1 MASVWDNL
9 EEVQPTNDIWADVE
23 EVKTQ
28 PTKQPVQ
35 QKPIAQPKQQEIIEQ
50 PTPMLTGGIE
60 QKVIQNWDSKGRV
73 YYTDEQGNR
82 IKSNVPLSRKIGN
95 KIKATATNIGDWLTT
110 DVGENAK
117 QRRKAVAMGVI
128 TLADLA
134 LNQGRGLLSHVVGG
148 GLGSGLYSLVDQAI
162 EGKFNPK
169 QLAIDTGLGAGLG
182 AGGKLLIDK
191 AIQPIAKNIARRT
204 NIAKR
209 RATPIADK
217 VEPQSTLAVE
227 EVTEAIE
234 PRASQEVLE
243 QPIQQVDEVVESV
256 PQQTEQPKVNL
267 NTLKSNI
274 RANKFK
280 QGNLKDYMVVNK
292 GKKGYKST
300 IADPISYDIEKSQRE
315 FNNIITE
322 ISKNPEKL
330 NDSAYM
336 ADLENRVQQIVDKT
350 PYGNEAEVA
359 TPYWEKFWK
368 AVDDGYNYNEFK
380 LNRGKKAPQQL
391 DDVVPEQ
398 VTSDFNNTETD
409 FIEQAKKQILEN
421 NLPSYDDAYIYS
433 DNGHGYLRNQ
443 IESMRDVN
451 DKYTK
456 LLKNLEEQKNSYL
469 KKAKSEKRIKEINDA
484 YNQRVKEA
492 NDSFENSQQN
502 IIKNIDNYKKEIDVI
517 PEQVVEDTAKTK
529 ERGFVDTVR
538 QNYGDDVAKQITDK
552 EYDVYSHE
560 MQKAN
565 WENRT
570 PEQKIQALNEV
581 DNINPDVLYGK
592 AQALNQA
599 IQNGEPLNAAMLDG
613 IAKNLTKAG
622 QEIEAA
628 KHFIPT
634 SPEGIVLETIKQ
646 TRKNT
651 PKQVL
656 KLKDETSQIVD
667 EVNNVL
673 KPNSKTD
680 KSVDMSNE
688 EANAKFEVW
697 LNTQIEKV
705 KQKPVYGEK
714 LDMLKAMENYRVQ
727 KANRALKASE
737 KRMAREEFLNTD
749 YSNEEAEAR
758 FLHSLSKDKRPP
770 KAKPTRGTKEDLL
783 KGMERYRQKEI
794 KRLEREER
802 QAISKLKK
810 QELAKQKALEK
821 EELDAI
827 KALKREEE
835 KRLKAIEN
843 ILAKRVVKP
852 AERKSLATQ
861 LLALNDNNGL
871 TPENFTRLVDK
882 HYGIQTIDV
891 SDYAKIQEL
900 SERFINAKT
909 DRERDVANGLIKK
922 FIWNKQPKKWADKDR
937 TFRNMNMLLSLPSR
951 LLDVTSTTAFQG
963 INALDELVAKGIDK
977 VMGTGL
983 RGKMSTPAEW
993 WKSVA
998 RGAKEGAE
1006 DVNLGIN
1013 TARSGEVDRYELGF
1027 HPQFENVPILG
1038 GAEKALNATIRI
1050 PDRMF
1055 YEARFD
1061 SALKDLM
1068 STGKF
1073 TAEEAEEIAKNEA
1086 LQAVFQGQGLLSKS
1100 SKFVR
1105 DLLNGRIDNKPMFDN
1120 ETVQNIA
1127 DNIQLGNRIAPF
1139 VQTPANLIAEG
1150 LERSPLGLVKG
1161 GFEMATAKTPQQ
1173 LRQAQQTLAKGITG
1187 TTGATLGGGYLL
1199 NQVPN
1204 TIGGFTNEDLYGD
1217 DVTGLPP
1224 QSIVIGD
1231 KAVSLASMPFLTI
1244 PAGFGKALL
1253 EPNKTMPERLLN
1265 ATTYT
1270 GNILSDLPMLKGLGD
1285 LYKGGVDIAKVGAD
1299 YALGR
1304 TDLAEVG
1311 QTVGRVAGQQ
1321 GANILSQYIPFSG
1334 TLGTIRNAADPY
1346 NREMMTYN
1354 ENPLLGTAEYIGNR
1368 LQNRIPF
1375 ASSLLPMKYNVL
1387 GEPSMRTNIENP
1399 IARTLEATISPIR
1412 IRNYTERPAEM
1423 EEMQRIQDY
1432 AMENDIT
1439 GKTTL
1444 KFAKPKRY
1452 IGRGKD
1458 KTRLTNEQYSELTR
1472 LYNGKVYDELQ
1483 FLMNTPE
1490 YQSADEETQIK
1501 WVREVMKEKKQE
1513 AEQEI
1518 SDIIK

>member
-1 MASVWDNL
+1 MNEFGFVTDNEIKDNFGFVADDEEVSTQPVEEASSPLLLTGEAKKFEFHPVDFTKSLGKGFIHGVSSIGTGLGKRIANPIRRKLGKEELTDNEIENIYGKFLGL
-9 EEVQPTNDIWADVE
+9 EEDGGAY
-23 EVKTQ
+23 KTG
-28 PTKQPVQ
+28 KVVGE
-35 QKPIAQPKQQEIIEQ
+35 IAPYFLLPEAKVAQLG
-50 PTPMLTGGIE
+50 TVGNAALTGA
-60 QKVIQNWDSKGRV
+60 
-73 YYTDEQGNR
+73 YQG
-82 IKSNVPLSRKIGN
+82 
-95 KIKATATNIGDWLTT
+95 A
-110 DVGENAK
+110 
-117 QRRKAVAMGVI
+117 
-128 TLADLA
+128 
-134 LNQGRGLLSHVVGG
+134 
-148 GLGSGLYSLVDQAI
+148 LGSGLSSVAEKGFDAKENLKDIAI
-162 EGKFNPK
+162 GTAVGGALGGIAGKV
-169 QLAIDTGLGAGLG
+169 GS
-182 AGGKLLIDK
+182 KLER
-191 AIQPIAKNIARRT
+191 IQRAKD
-204 NIAKR
+204 IAKR
-209 RATPIADK
+209 RQTPVIDRMTEEQLDRYTEK
-217 VEPQSTLAVE
+217 LWGNTPKEVVEQPIQQIDDVIE
-227 EVTEAIE
+227 ETV
-234 PRASQEVLE
+234 
-243 QPIQQVDEVVESV
+243 PIQQVDEVVESV
-256 PQQTEQPKVNL
+256 PQQTEQPKINL

-274 RANKFK
+274 RANKFE

-300 IADPISYDIEKSQRE
+300 IADPISYDIENSQRD
-315 FNNIITE
+315 FNKIITE
-322 ISKNPEKL
+322 ISKNPEKVE
-330 NDSAYM
+330 DISYVE
-336 ADLENRVQQIVDKT
+336 DLENRVKEILNRT
-350 PYGNEAEVA
+350 PYSEEAEVA
-359 TPYWEKFWK
+359 TPYWEKLYQ
-368 AVDDGYNYNEFK
+368 AVNDAYDYNEFK
-380 LNRGKKAPQQL
+380 LNRGKKPQQL
-391 DDVVPEQ
+391 DE
-398 VTSDFNNTETD
+398 
-409 FIEQAKKQILEN
+409 
-421 NLPSYDDAYIYS
+421 
-433 DNGHGYLRNQ
+433 
-443 IESMRDVN
+443 
-451 DKYTK
+451 
-456 LLKNLEEQKNSYL
+456 
-469 KKAKSEKRIKEINDA
+469 
-484 YNQRVKEA
+484 
-492 NDSFENSQQN
+492 
-502 IIKNIDNYKKEIDVI
+502 VI

-529 ERGFVDTVR
+529 ERGFVDTIR
-538 QNYGDDVAKQITDK
+538 QNYGDDVAKQIGDK

-565 WENRT
+565 WESRT
-570 PEQKIQALNEV
+570 PEQKLQALNEV

-599 IQNGEPLNAAMLDG
+599 IQNGEPLNIAMLDG

-634 SPEGIVLETIKQ
+634 SPAGIVLETIKQ

-667 EVNNVL
+667 EVA
-673 KPNSKTD
+673 KT
-680 KSVDMSNE
+680 
-688 EANAKFEVW
+688 
-697 LNTQIEKV
+697 LP
-705 KQKPVYGEK
+705 KQKT
-714 LDMLKAMENYRVQ
+714 
-727 KANRALKASE
+727 
-737 KRMAREEFLNTD
+737 RE
-749 YSNEEAEAR
+749 
-758 FLHSLSKDKRPP
+758 
-770 KAKPTRGTKEDLL
+770 
-783 KGMERYRQKEI
+783 Q
-794 KRLEREER
+794 
-802 QAISKLKK
+802 Q
-810 QELAKQKALEK
+810 
-821 EELDAI
+821 
-827 KALKREEE
+827 
-835 KRLKAIEN
+835 LKAIER
-843 ILAKRVVKP
+843 ILSKRTAKPR
-852 AERKSLATQ
+852 EQKSLATQ

-871 TPENFTRLVDK
+871 TPENFARLVEK

-951 LLDVTSTTAFQG
+951 LLDVTSTAAFQG

-977 VMGTGL
+977 TMGTGL

-1073 TAEEAEEIAKNEA
+1073 TAEEAEEIARNEA
-1086 LQAVFQGQGLLSKS
+1086 LQAVFQGEGLLSKS

-1150 LERSPLGLVKG
+1150 LERSPLGLAKG

-1231 KAVSLASMPFLTI
+1231 KAVSLASIPFLTI
-1244 PAGFGKALL
+1244 PAGLGKALL
-1253 EPNKTMPERLLN
+1253 EPDKTIPERLLN

-1285 LYKGGVDIAKVGAD
+1285 LYKGSADIAKVGAD
-1299 YALGR
+1299 YALGN

-1311 QTVGRVAGQQ
+1311 QSVGRVAGQQ
-1321 GANILSQYIPFSG
+1321 GANILSQYIPLSG

-1387 GEPSMRTNIENP
+1387 GEPSMRNNIENP
-1399 IARTLEATISPIR
+1399 IARTLEATISPVR

-1432 AMENDIT
+1432 AMENNIQ

-1472 LYNGKVYDELQ
+1472 LYNSKVYDELQ

-1490 YQSADEETQIK
+1490 YQSADEETKIE

>member
-28 PTKQPVQ
+28 SIKQPVQ
-35 QKPIAQPKQQEIIEQ
+35 QTRTYPNQPVKDMTEEEFKRNVDKLYDIPQVDMPQRGVLVNSDGVIQ
-50 PTPMLTGGIE
+50 GGVE
-60 QKVIQNWDSKGRV
+60 QKVIPNWDKKGRI

-95 KIKATATNIGDWLTT
+95 QLRATGYNIKDWLTT
-110 DVGENAK
+110 DVGEKAK
-117 QRRKAVAMGVI
+117 ERRKAVAMLVSAPLGI
-128 TLADLA
+128 
-134 LNQGRGLLSHVVGG
+134 GRGITGMALSG
-148 GLGSGLYSLVDQAI
+148 GLGSGVYSGSEQAI
-162 EGKFNPK
+162 EGEFKPK
-169 QLAIDTGLGAGLG
+169 QLLADIGIGAGLG
-182 AGGKLLIDK
+182 GALGLGGKYIAKPIIDK
-191 AIQPIAKNIARRT
+191 IAKGKVTKAKPQVNQEVIEQPIQQIDDV
-204 NIAKR
+204 I
-209 RATPIADK
+209 
-217 VEPQSTLAVE
+217 E
-227 EVTEAIE
+227 ETV
-234 PRASQEVLE
+234 
-243 QPIQQVDEVVESV
+243 PIQQVDEVVESV
-256 PQQTEQPKVNL
+256 PQQ
-267 NTLKSNI
+267 
-274 RANKFK
+274 
-280 QGNLKDYMVVNK
+280 
-292 GKKGYKST
+292 
-300 IADPISYDIEKSQRE
+300 
-315 FNNIITE
+315 
-322 ISKNPEKL
+322 
-330 NDSAYM
+330 
-336 ADLENRVQQIVDKT
+336 
-350 PYGNEAEVA
+350 
-359 TPYWEKFWK
+359 
-368 AVDDGYNYNEFK
+368 
-380 LNRGKKAPQQL
+380 L
-391 DDVVPEQ
+391 DE
-398 VTSDFNNTETD
+398 
-409 FIEQAKKQILEN
+409 
-421 NLPSYDDAYIYS
+421 
-433 DNGHGYLRNQ
+433 
-443 IESMRDVN
+443 
-451 DKYTK
+451 
-456 LLKNLEEQKNSYL
+456 
-469 KKAKSEKRIKEINDA
+469 
-484 YNQRVKEA
+484 
-492 NDSFENSQQN
+492 
-502 IIKNIDNYKKEIDVI
+502 VI
-517 PEQVVEDTAKTK
+517 PEQVVEDTAKIK
-529 ERGFVDTVR
+529 ERGFVDTIR
-538 QNYGDDVAKQITDK
+538 QNYGDDVAKQIGDK

-565 WENRT
+565 WESRT
-570 PEQKIQALNEV
+570 PEQKLQALSEV

-592 AQALNQA
+592 AQTLNQA
-599 IQNGEPLNAAMLDG
+599 IQNGEPLNVAMLDG

-667 EVNNVL
+667 EVA
-673 KPNSKTD
+673 KT
-680 KSVDMSNE
+680 
-688 EANAKFEVW
+688 NAE
-697 LNTQIEKV
+697 IEKEFNAWLQKQNLPKQV
-705 KQKPVYGEK
+705 KQYSEK
-714 LDMLKAMENYRVQ
+714 GDRLALMKAME
-727 KANRALKASE
+727 K
-737 KRMAREEFLNTD
+737 
-749 YSNEEAEAR
+749 
-758 FLHSLSKDKRPP
+758 
-770 KAKPTRGTKEDLL
+770 
-783 KGMERYRQKEI
+783 YRQGKI
-794 KRLEREER
+794 KGEF
-802 QAISKLKK
+802 AKL
-810 QELAKQKALEK
+810 
-821 EELDAI
+821 
-827 KALKREEE
+827 EE
-835 KRLKAIEN
+835 KRLKAIDN

-871 TPENFTRLVDK
+871 TPENFARLVDK

-900 SERFINAKT
+900 SERFINART

-951 LLDVTSTTAFQG
+951 LLDVTSTAAFQG

-977 VMGTGL
+977 AMRTGL

-1006 DVNLGIN
+1006 DVDLGIN

-1055 YEARFD
+1055 YESRFD

-1073 TAEEAEEIAKNEA
+1073 TAEEAEEIARNEA
-1086 LQAVFQGQGLLSKS
+1086 LQAVFQGEGLLSKS
-1100 SKFVR
+1100 SKFAR

-1139 VQTPANLIAEG
+1139 AQTPANLIAEG
-1150 LERSPLGLVKG
+1150 LERSPLGLAKG

-1231 KAVSLASMPFLTI
+1231 KAVSLASIPFLTI
-1244 PAGFGKALL
+1244 PAGLGKALL
-1253 EPNKTMPERLLN
+1253 EPDKTMPERLLN

-1285 LYKGGVDIAKVGAD
+1285 LYKGSADIAKVGAD
-1299 YALGR
+1299 YALGN

-1311 QTVGRVAGQQ
+1311 QSVGRVAGQQ
-1321 GANILSQYIPFSG
+1321 GANILSQYIPLSG
-1334 TLGTIRNAADPY
+1334 TLGTIRNAADPF

-1387 GEPSMRTNIENP
+1387 GEPSMRNNIENDW
-1399 IARTLEATISPIR
+1399 ARWGEALLSPVR

-1432 AMENDIT
+1432 AMENNIK

-1458 KTRLTNEQYSELTR
+1458 KINLTNEQYSELTR

>member
-1 MASVWDNL
+1 MNEFGFVADN
-9 EEVQPTNDIWADVE
+9 EINDNFGFVADAE

-28 PTKQPVQ
+28 SIKQHVQQTRTYPNQPVKNMTEEEFKRNVDKLYDIPQ
-35 QKPIAQPKQQEIIEQ
+35 VDMPQRGV
-50 PTPMLTGGIE
+50 LTNSDGVIQGGVE
-60 QKVIQNWDSKGRV
+60 QKVIPNWDKKGRI

-95 KIKATATNIGDWLTT
+95 KLRATGYNIKDWLTT
-110 DVGENAK
+110 DVGEKAK
-117 QRRKAVAMGVI
+117 ERRKAVAMGVI
-128 TLADLA
+128 TAADLA
-134 LNQGRGLLSHVVGG
+134 LNQGRGLIGNAVGG
-148 GLGSGLYSLVDQAI
+148 GVGSGLYSLADQAI

-209 RATPIADK
+209 RATPLADRMTEVK
-217 VEPQSTLAVE
+217 PQVN
-227 EVTEAIE
+227 
-234 PRASQEVLE
+234 QEVVE
-243 QPIQQVDEVVESV
+243 QPIQQADRVIESA
-256 PQQTEQPKVNL
+256 PQQTEQPKINL

-274 RANKFK
+274 RANKFE
-280 QGNLKDYMVVNK
+280 QGNLNDYMVVGK

-300 IADPISYDIEKSQRE
+300 IADPISYDIENSQRD
-315 FNNIITE
+315 FNKIITE

-330 NDSAYM
+330 NDKAYLD
-336 ADLENRVQQIVDKT
+336 DLQNRVQQIIDRT
-350 PYGNEAEVA
+350 PYGETEEVNM
-359 TPYWEKFWK
+359 PYWKKFWK

-380 LNRGKKAPQQL
+380 LNRGNKPQQL
-391 DDVVPEQ
+391 D
-398 VTSDFNNTETD
+398 
-409 FIEQAKKQILEN
+409 
-421 NLPSYDDAYIYS
+421 
-433 DNGHGYLRNQ
+433 
-443 IESMRDVN
+443 
-451 DKYTK
+451 
-456 LLKNLEEQKNSYL
+456 
-469 KKAKSEKRIKEINDA
+469 
-484 YNQRVKEA
+484 
-492 NDSFENSQQN
+492 
-502 IIKNIDNYKKEIDVI
+502 DVI

-529 ERGFVDTVR
+529 ERSFVDTIR
-538 QNYGDDVAKQITDK
+538 QNYGDDVAKQIGDK

-565 WENRT
+565 WESRT
-570 PEQKIQALNEV
+570 PEQKLQALNEV

-599 IQNGEPLNAAMLDG
+599 IQNGEPLNVAMLDG

-667 EVNNVL
+667 EVA
-673 KPNSKTD
+673 KT
-680 KSVDMSNE
+680 
-688 EANAKFEVW
+688 NAEIEKEFNVW
-697 LNTQIEKV
+697 LQKQNLPKQV
-705 KQKPVYGEK
+705 KQYSEK
-714 LDMLKAMENYRVQ
+714 GDRLALMKAME
-727 KANRALKASE
+727 K
-737 KRMAREEFLNTD
+737 
-749 YSNEEAEAR
+749 
-758 FLHSLSKDKRPP
+758 
-770 KAKPTRGTKEDLL
+770 
-783 KGMERYRQKEI
+783 YRQGKI
-794 KRLEREER
+794 KGEF
-802 QAISKLKK
+802 AKL
-810 QELAKQKALEK
+810 
-821 EELDAI
+821 
-827 KALKREEE
+827 EE
-835 KRLKAIEN
+835 KRLKAIDN

-871 TPENFTRLVDK
+871 TPENFARLVDK

-951 LLDVTSTTAFQG
+951 LLDVTSTAAFQG

-977 VMGTGL
+977 AMRTGL

-1055 YEARFD
+1055 YESRFD

-1073 TAEEAEEIAKNEA
+1073 TAEEAEEIARNEA
-1086 LQAVFQGQGLLSKS
+1086 LQAVFQGQGLLSES

-1105 DLLNGRIDNKPMFDN
+1105 DLLNGRINNKPMFNN

-1150 LERSPLGLVKG
+1150 LERSPLGLAKG
-1161 GFEMATAKTPQQ
+1161 GFEIATAKTPQQ

-1231 KAVSLASMPFLTI
+1231 KAVSLASIPFLTI
-1244 PAGFGKALL
+1244 PAGLGKALL
-1253 EPNKTMPERLLN
+1253 EPDKTMPERLLN

-1285 LYKGGVDIAKVGAD
+1285 LYKGSADIAKVGAD
-1299 YALGR
+1299 YALGN

-1311 QTVGRVAGQQ
+1311 QSVGRVAGQQ
-1321 GANILSQYIPFSG
+1321 GANILSQYIPLSG

-1346 NREMMTYN
+1346 NKEMMTYN

-1387 GEPSMRTNIENP
+1387 GEPSMRNNIENP
-1399 IARTLEATISPIR
+1399 IARTLEATISPVR

-1423 EEMQRIQDY
+1423 DEMQRIQDY
-1432 AMENDIT
+1432 AIENNIK

-1444 KFAKPKRY
+1444 KFAKPKRH

-1458 KTRLTNEQYSELTR
+1458 KINLTNEQYSELTR

-1490 YQSADEETQIK
+1490 YQSADEETKIK
-1501 WVREVMKEKKQE
+1501 WVKEVMKEKKQE

>member
-1 MASVWDNL
+1 MAVTITDEELDLFNKNGFTDDDVRATVENYRSQGLDDNAIRAKVQSKIDSWNTHQNVKQPINNAQD
-9 EEVQPTNDIWADVE
+9 EVEKVS
-23 EVKTQ
+23 TQ
-28 PTKQPVQ
+28 PVEQATPV
-35 QKPIAQPKQQEIIEQ
+35 
-50 PTPMLTGGIE
+50 LTGRIE
-60 QKVIQNWDSKGRV
+60 QKVIPNWDKKGRI

-95 KIKATATNIGDWLTT
+95 QLRATATNLSSFLTDTYGQNYKDRQKTIAMLTT
-110 DVGENAK
+110 APIGLGGGIGG
-117 QRRKAVAMGVI
+117 M
-128 TLADLA
+128 A
-134 LNQGRGLLSHVVGG
+134 LSGALGG
-148 GLGSGLYSLVDQAI
+148 GLYSGTEQLIDNGKISPMQTLKDTAI
-162 EGKFNPK
+162 
-169 QLAIDTGLGAGLG
+169 GAGLG
-182 AGGKLLIDK
+182 GALGLGGKYV
-191 AIQPIAKNIARRT
+191 IQPIAKNIARRT

-209 RATPIADK
+209 RATPLADRMTEEQLNRLTDPK
-217 VEPQSTLAVE
+217 VEQNKNAILDYETMPDSELDYRTLTDDELELLTRPNEPIQSGIVQPEKSEINQQLADNINNKINNTLEKIKNHENTVLEINNKYGGIDNLRKELAMQMDEYGRVSDVNMQQTFDRYLAEQRELANDPYFDYASNIDRRTKKMSATWENPQKKYTQQGQEQIE
-227 EVTEAIE
+227 EVLPIT
-234 PRASQEVLE
+234 QEKNVV
-243 QPIQQVDEVVESV
+243 PTHNVQQFNDVVESV
-256 PQQTEQPKVNL
+256 PQQL
-267 NTLKSNI
+267 N
-274 RANKFK
+274 
-280 QGNLKDYMVVNK
+280 
-292 GKKGYKST
+292 
-300 IADPISYDIEKSQRE
+300 E
-315 FNNIITE
+315 
-322 ISKNPEKL
+322 
-330 NDSAYM
+330 
-336 ADLENRVQQIVDKT
+336 
-350 PYGNEAEVA
+350 
-359 TPYWEKFWK
+359 
-368 AVDDGYNYNEFK
+368 
-380 LNRGKKAPQQL
+380 
-391 DDVVPEQ
+391 
-398 VTSDFNNTETD
+398 
-409 FIEQAKKQILEN
+409 
-421 NLPSYDDAYIYS
+421 
-433 DNGHGYLRNQ
+433 
-443 IESMRDVN
+443 
-451 DKYTK
+451 
-456 LLKNLEEQKNSYL
+456 
-469 KKAKSEKRIKEINDA
+469 
-484 YNQRVKEA
+484 
-492 NDSFENSQQN
+492 
-502 IIKNIDNYKKEIDVI
+502 VI
-517 PEQVVEDTAKTK
+517 PEQVVKDTAKTK
-529 ERGFVDTVR
+529 ERSFVDTIR
-538 QNYGDDVAKQITDK
+538 QNYGDNVAKQIGDK

-565 WENRT
+565 WESRT
-570 PEQKIQALNEV
+570 PEQKLQALNEV

-599 IQNGEPLNAAMLDG
+599 IQNGEPLNVAMLDG

-622 QEIEAA
+622 QEIEAT

-667 EVNNVL
+667 EVA
-673 KPNSKTD
+673 KT
-680 KSVDMSNE
+680 
-688 EANAKFEVW
+688 
-697 LNTQIEKV
+697 LP
-705 KQKPVYGEK
+705 KQKT
-714 LDMLKAMENYRVQ
+714 
-727 KANRALKASE
+727 
-737 KRMAREEFLNTD
+737 RE
-749 YSNEEAEAR
+749 
-758 FLHSLSKDKRPP
+758 
-770 KAKPTRGTKEDLL
+770 
-783 KGMERYRQKEI
+783 Q
-794 KRLEREER
+794 
-802 QAISKLKK
+802 Q
-810 QELAKQKALEK
+810 
-821 EELDAI
+821 
-827 KALKREEE
+827 
-835 KRLKAIEN
+835 LKAIEK
-843 ILAKRVVKP
+843 ILSKRTAKPR
-852 AERKSLATQ
+852 EQKSLATQ

-871 TPENFTRLVDK
+871 TPENFSRLVDK

-977 VMGTGL
+977 AMGTGL

-993 WKSVA
+993 WESVG

-1006 DVNLGIN
+1006 DVGLGIN

-1027 HPQFENVPILG
+1027 HPQFENVPVLG

-1073 TAEEAEEIAKNEA
+1073 TAEEAEEIARNEA

-1105 DLLNGRIDNKPMFDN
+1105 DLLNTRIDNKPMFDN
-1120 ETVQNIA
+1120 ETAQNIA

-1150 LERSPLGLVKG
+1150 LERSPLGLAKG

-1231 KAVSLASMPFLTI
+1231 KAVSLASIPFLTI
-1244 PAGFGKALL
+1244 PAGLGKALL
-1253 EPNKTMPERLLN
+1253 EPDKTMPERLLN

-1285 LYKGGVDIAKVGAD
+1285 LYKGGADIAKVGAD
-1299 YALGR
+1299 YALGN

-1311 QTVGRVAGQQ
+1311 QSVGRVAGQQ

-1334 TLGTIRNAADPY
+1334 TLGTIRNATDPY

-1387 GEPSMRTNIENP
+1387 GEPSMRNNIKNP
-1399 IARTLEATISPIR
+1399 IARTLEATISPVR

-1432 AMENDIT
+1432 AMENNIKD
-1439 GKTTL
+1439 KTTL

-1452 IGRGKD
+1452 IGRGKN
-1458 KTRLTNEQYSELTR
+1458 KINLTNEQYSELTR

-1490 YQSADEETQIK
+1490 YQSVDEETQIK

>member
-1 MASVWDNL
+1 MNEFGFVADN
-9 EEVQPTNDIWADVE
+9 EINDNFGFVADVE

-28 PTKQPVQ
+28 PV
-35 QKPIAQPKQQEIIEQ
+35 AQPIIKQ
-50 PTPMLTGGIE
+50 PTPMLTGGVE

-95 KIKATATNIGDWLTT
+95 KIKATATNVGDWLTT

-117 QRRKAVAMGVI
+117 QRRKAVAMLVTAPLGI
-128 TLADLA
+128 
-134 LNQGRGLLSHVVGG
+134 GRGIAGMALSG
-148 GLGSGLYSLVDQAI
+148 GLGGGTYSGA
-162 EGKFNPK
+162 E
-169 QLAIDTGLGAGLG
+169 QLIDTGKISPMQTLKDTAIGAGLG
-182 AGGKLLIDK
+182 GALGLGGKYVAKPIID
-191 AIQPIAKNIARRT
+191 RV
-204 NIAKR
+204 AKR
-209 RATPIADK
+209 VAK
-217 VEPQSTLAVE
+217 PQVAKEVIE
-227 EVTEAIE
+227 EVQPTL
-234 PRASQEVLE
+234 QVVE
-243 QPIQQVDEVVESV
+243 QPIQQVDEVVE
-256 PQQTEQPKVNL
+256 
-267 NTLKSNI
+267 
-274 RANKFK
+274 
-280 QGNLKDYMVVNK
+280 
-292 GKKGYKST
+292 
-300 IADPISYDIEKSQRE
+300 
-315 FNNIITE
+315 
-322 ISKNPEKL
+322 
-330 NDSAYM
+330 
-336 ADLENRVQQIVDKT
+336 
-350 PYGNEAEVA
+350 
-359 TPYWEKFWK
+359 
-368 AVDDGYNYNEFK
+368 
-380 LNRGKKAPQQL
+380 PQQL
-391 DDVVPEQ
+391 
-398 VTSDFNNTETD
+398 SLDFNKVD
-409 FIEQAKKQILEN
+409 
-421 NLPSYDDAYIYS
+421 
-433 DNGHGYLRNQ
+433 
-443 IESMRDVN
+443 
-451 DKYTK
+451 
-456 LLKNLEEQKNSYL
+456 
-469 KKAKSEKRIKEINDA
+469 
-484 YNQRVKEA
+484 
-492 NDSFENSQQN
+492 
-502 IIKNIDNYKKEIDVI
+502 DVI
-517 PEQVVEDTAKTK
+517 PEQVVEATGKTK

-538 QNYGDDVAKQITDK
+538 QNYVDDVAKQITDK

-599 IQNGEPLNAAMLDG
+599 IQNGEPLNVAMLDG
-613 IAKNLTKAG
+613 VAKNLTKAG

-667 EVNNVL
+667 EVA
-673 KPNSKTD
+673 KT
-680 KSVDMSNE
+680 
-688 EANAKFEVW
+688 NAD
-697 LNTQIEKV
+697 IEKEFNAWLQ
-705 KQKPVYGEK
+705 KQNLPKQIKQYSEK
-714 LDMLKAMENYRVQ
+714 GDRLALMKAME
-727 KANRALKASE
+727 K
-737 KRMAREEFLNTD
+737 
-749 YSNEEAEAR
+749 
-758 FLHSLSKDKRPP
+758 
-770 KAKPTRGTKEDLL
+770 
-783 KGMERYRQKEI
+783 YRQGKI
-794 KRLEREER
+794 KGEF
-802 QAISKLKK
+802 AKL
-810 QELAKQKALEK
+810 
-821 EELDAI
+821 
-827 KALKREEE
+827 EE
-835 KRLKAIEN
+835 KRLKAIDN

-871 TPENFTRLVDK
+871 TPENFARLVDK

-900 SERFINAKT
+900 SERFINATT

-951 LLDVTSTTAFQG
+951 LLDVTSTTGFQG
-963 INALDELVAKGIDK
+963 VNALDELVAKGIDK
-977 VMGTGL
+977 IARTGV
-983 RGKMSTPAEW
+983 RGGIENMSPKAW
-993 WKSVA
+993 AKSVA

-1006 DVNLGIN
+1006 DVGLGIN

-1027 HPQFENVPILG
+1027 HPQFEGVPILG
-1038 GAEKALNATIRI
+1038 GAEKALNATIRV

-1068 STGKF
+1068 STSKF
-1073 TAEEAEEIAKNEA
+1073 TAEEAEEIARNEA
-1086 LQAVFQGQGLLSKS
+1086 LQAVFQGQGLLSKG

-1105 DLLNGRIDNKPMFDN
+1105 DLLNARIDNKPMFDN
-1120 ETVQNIA
+1120 ETVQRIA
-1127 DNIQLGNRIAPF
+1127 DNIQLGNRVAPF

-1161 GFEMATAKTPQQ
+1161 GFEMATATTPQQ

-1217 DVTGLPP
+1217 DVRNLPP
-1224 QSIVIGD
+1224 QSVVIGD
-1231 KAVSLASMPFLTI
+1231 KAVSLASMPYLTI
-1244 PAGFGKALL
+1244 PAGLGKALL
-1253 EPNKTMPERLLN
+1253 EPDKTMPERLLN
-1265 ATTYT
+1265 ANTYT

-1285 LYKGGVDIAKVGAD
+1285 LYKGGADIAKVGAD

-1304 TDLAEVG
+1304 TDLADVG
-1311 QTVGRVAGQQ
+1311 QSVGRVAGQQ

-1334 TLGTIRNAADPY
+1334 TLGTIRNAVDPY

-1399 IARTLEATISPIR
+1399 VARIAEATLSPVR
-1412 IRNYTERPAEM
+1412 IRNYTERPVEM

-1452 IGRGKD
+1452 IGRGKN

-1490 YQSADEETQIK
+1490 YQSADEKTQIK

>member
-1 MASVWDNL
+1 MANIWDEV
-9 EEVQPTNDIWADVE
+9 EEVQEVQNTPQQQPTNDIWG
-23 EVKTQ
+23 EVDEVSTQ
-28 PTKQPVQ
+28 PVEQATPV
-35 QKPIAQPKQQEIIEQ
+35 
-50 PTPMLTGGIE
+50 LTGGVE
-60 QKVIQNWDSKGRV
+60 QKVIPNWDKKGRI

-82 IKSNVPLSRKIGN
+82 IKNNVPLSRKIGN
-95 KIKATATNIGDWLTT
+95 QLRATGYNIKDWLTT
-110 DVGENAK
+110 DVGEKAK
-117 QRRKAVAMGVI
+117 ERRKAVAMLVSAPLGI
-128 TLADLA
+128 
-134 LNQGRGLLSHVVGG
+134 GRGITGMALSG
-148 GLGSGLYSLVDQAI
+148 GLGSGVYSGS
-162 EGKFNPK
+162 E
-169 QLAIDTGLGAGLG
+169 QLIDTGKISPMQTLKDTAIGAGLG
-182 AGGKLLIDK
+182 GALGLGGKYIAKPIIDK
-191 AIQPIAKNIARRT
+191 IAKGKVT
-204 NIAKR
+204 KAK
-209 RATPIADK
+209 
-217 VEPQSTLAVE
+217 PQVN
-227 EVTEAIE
+227 
-234 PRASQEVLE
+234 QEVVE
-243 QPIQQVDEVVESV
+243 QPIQQVDEVVESI
-256 PQQTEQPKVNL
+256 PQQTEQPKTNL

-274 RANKFK
+274 RANKFE
-280 QGNLKDYMVVNK
+280 QGNLKDYMVVGK

-300 IADPISYDIEKSQRE
+300 IADPISYDIEKSQRD
-315 FNNIITE
+315 FNKIITE

-330 NDSAYM
+330 NEAGYLDE
-336 ADLENRVQQIVDKT
+336 LEKRVQEIVDRT
-350 PYGNEAEVA
+350 PYGETEEVA
-359 TPYWEKFWK
+359 MPYWEKLWK

-380 LNRGKKAPQQL
+380 LNRGKKPQQL
-391 DDVVPEQ
+391 DE
-398 VTSDFNNTETD
+398 
-409 FIEQAKKQILEN
+409 
-421 NLPSYDDAYIYS
+421 
-433 DNGHGYLRNQ
+433 
-443 IESMRDVN
+443 
-451 DKYTK
+451 
-456 LLKNLEEQKNSYL
+456 
-469 KKAKSEKRIKEINDA
+469 
-484 YNQRVKEA
+484 
-492 NDSFENSQQN
+492 
-502 IIKNIDNYKKEIDVI
+502 VI
-517 PEQVVEDTAKTK
+517 PEQVVENTAKTK
-529 ERGFVDTVR
+529 ERGFVDTIR
-538 QNYGDDVAKQITDK
+538 QNYGDDVAKQISDK

-565 WENRT
+565 WESRT
-570 PEQKIQALNEV
+570 PEQKLQALNEV

-599 IQNGEPLNAAMLDG
+599 IQNGEPLNIAMLDG

-667 EVNNVL
+667 EVT
-673 KPNSKTD
+673 KT
-680 KSVDMSNE
+680 
-688 EANAKFEVW
+688 NAE
-697 LNTQIEKV
+697 IEKEFNAWLQKQNLPKQV
-705 KQKPVYGEK
+705 KQYSEK
-714 LDMLKAMENYRVQ
+714 GDRLALMKAME
-727 KANRALKASE
+727 K
-737 KRMAREEFLNTD
+737 
-749 YSNEEAEAR
+749 
-758 FLHSLSKDKRPP
+758 
-770 KAKPTRGTKEDLL
+770 
-783 KGMERYRQKEI
+783 YRQGKI
-794 KRLEREER
+794 KGEF
-802 QAISKLKK
+802 AKL
-810 QELAKQKALEK
+810 
-821 EELDAI
+821 
-827 KALKREEE
+827 EE
-835 KRLKAIEN
+835 KRLKAIDN

-871 TPENFTRLVDK
+871 TPENFARLVDK

-951 LLDVTSTTAFQG
+951 LLDVTSTAAFQG

-977 VMGTGL
+977 AMGTGL

-1006 DVNLGIN
+1006 DVDLGIN

-1027 HPQFENVPILG
+1027 HPQFEDIPILS

-1073 TAEEAEEIAKNEA
+1073 TAEEAEEIARNEA
-1086 LQAVFQGQGLLSKS
+1086 LQAVFQGQGLLSES

-1105 DLLNGRIDNKPMFDN
+1105 DLLNARIDNKPMFDN

-1150 LERSPLGLVKG
+1150 LERSPLGLAKG

-1231 KAVSLASMPFLTI
+1231 KAVSLASIPFLTI
-1244 PAGFGKALL
+1244 PAGLGKALL
-1253 EPNKTMPERLLN
+1253 EPDKTMPERLLN

-1285 LYKGGVDIAKVGAD
+1285 LYKGSADIAKVGAD
-1299 YALGR
+1299 YALGN

-1311 QTVGRVAGQQ
+1311 QSVGRVAGQQ
-1321 GANILSQYIPFSG
+1321 GANILSQYIPLSG

-1387 GEPSMRTNIENP
+1387 GEPSMRNNIENP
-1399 IARTLEATISPIR
+1399 IARTLEATISPVR

-1423 EEMQRIQDY
+1423 DEMQRIQDY
-1432 AMENDIT
+1432 AMENNIK

-1490 YQSADEETQIK
+1490 YQSADEETKIK

>member
-1 MASVWDNL
+1 MAVTITDEELDLFNKNGFTDDDVRATVENYRSQGLDDNAIRTK
-9 EEVQPTNDIWADVE
+9 VQSKIDSWNTHKNVKQPINNAQGEVE
-23 EVKTQ
+23 EVSTQ
-28 PTKQPVQ
+28 PVEEASSPLL
-35 QKPIAQPKQQEIIEQ
+35 
-50 PTPMLTGGIE
+50 LTGEAKKFEFHPVDFTKSLGKGFIHGVSSIGTGIG
-60 QKVIQNWDSKGRV
+60 K
-73 YYTDEQGNR
+73 R
-82 IKSNVPLSRKIGN
+82 IANPI
-95 KIKATATNIGDWLTT
+95 
-110 DVGENAK
+110 
-117 QRRKAVAMGVI
+117 RRKLGKEELTDNEIENIYGKFLGLEEDGGAYKTGKVAGEI
-128 TLADLA
+128 TPYFLLPEAKVAQLGTVGNAA
-134 LNQGRGLLSHVVGG
+134 LTGAYQGA
-148 GLGSGLYSLVDQAI
+148 LGSGLSSVAEKGFDTKENLKDIAI
-162 EGKFNPK
+162 GTAVGSALGGVAGKV
-169 QLAIDTGLGAGLG
+169 GS
-182 AGGKLLIDK
+182 KLERM
-191 AIQPIAKNIARRT
+191 QRAKD
-204 NIAKR
+204 IAKR
-209 RATPIADK
+209 RQTPLADRM
-217 VEPQSTLAVE
+217 
-227 EVTEAIE
+227 TEAK
-234 PRASQEVLE
+234 PQVNQEVVE
-243 QPIQQVDEVVESV
+243 QPIQQVDEVVESI
-256 PQQTEQPKVNL
+256 PQDKYIGQKFFYGDKEDEIVEYLPQLDMYRGKNPDGLNWGATLYKKEDLDKYYLPEGYDFQKVKAEKDLINQQKLEKQIAKENL
-267 NTLKSNI
+267 EKQRIEEYNNLDDFGSELSAMQLGKIRKTLNKQEIYNGELKTNKQAIKDLLEENAIPDI
-274 RANKFK
+274 REYN
-280 QGNLKDYMVVNK
+280 
-292 GKKGYKST
+292 GKKEYIMRYPNGSYIT
-300 IADPISYDIEKSQRE
+300 INKTKYDYAKHLQ
-315 FNNIITE
+315 
-322 ISKNPEKL
+322 
-330 NDSAYM
+330 
-336 ADLENRVQQIVDKT
+336 NR
-350 PYGNEAEVA
+350 
-359 TPYWEKFWK
+359 
-368 AVDDGYNYNEFK
+368 
-380 LNRGKKAPQQL
+380 PQQL
-391 DDVVPEQ
+391 D
-398 VTSDFNNTETD
+398 
-409 FIEQAKKQILEN
+409 K
-421 NLPSYDDAYIYS
+421 
-433 DNGHGYLRNQ
+433 
-443 IESMRDVN
+443 
-451 DKYTK
+451 
-456 LLKNLEEQKNSYL
+456 
-469 KKAKSEKRIKEINDA
+469 
-484 YNQRVKEA
+484 
-492 NDSFENSQQN
+492 
-502 IIKNIDNYKKEIDVI
+502 VI

-529 ERGFVDTVR
+529 ERSFVDTIR
-538 QNYGDDVAKQITDK
+538 QNYGDDVAKQIGDK

-565 WENRT
+565 WESRT
-570 PEQKIQALNEV
+570 PEQKLQALNEV

-599 IQNGEPLNAAMLDG
+599 IQNGEPLNVAMLDG

-622 QEIEAA
+622 QEIEAT

-667 EVNNVL
+667 EVA
-673 KPNSKTD
+673 KT
-680 KSVDMSNE
+680 
-688 EANAKFEVW
+688 
-697 LNTQIEKV
+697 LP
-705 KQKPVYGEK
+705 KQKT
-714 LDMLKAMENYRVQ
+714 
-727 KANRALKASE
+727 
-737 KRMAREEFLNTD
+737 RE
-749 YSNEEAEAR
+749 
-758 FLHSLSKDKRPP
+758 
-770 KAKPTRGTKEDLL
+770 
-783 KGMERYRQKEI
+783 Q
-794 KRLEREER
+794 
-802 QAISKLKK
+802 Q
-810 QELAKQKALEK
+810 
-821 EELDAI
+821 
-827 KALKREEE
+827 
-835 KRLKAIEN
+835 LKAIEK
-843 ILAKRVVKP
+843 ILSKRTAKPR
-852 AERKSLATQ
+852 EQKSLATQ

-871 TPENFTRLVDK
+871 TPENFARLVDK

-891 SDYAKIQEL
+891 SDYDKIQEL

-951 LLDVTSTTAFQG
+951 LLDVTSTAAFQG
-963 INALDELVAKGIDK
+963 INALDELVTKGIDK
-977 VMGTGL
+977 AMGTGL

-1027 HPQFENVPILG
+1027 HPQFENIPILG

-1073 TAEEAEEIAKNEA
+1073 TAEEAEEIARNEA
-1086 LQAVFQGQGLLSKS
+1086 LQAVFQGEGLLSKS

-1105 DLLNGRIDNKPMFDN
+1105 DLLNGRIDNKPMLDN

-1150 LERSPLGLVKG
+1150 LERSPLGLAKG

-1231 KAVSLASMPFLTI
+1231 KAVSLASIPFLTI
-1244 PAGFGKALL
+1244 PAGLGKALL
-1253 EPNKTMPERLLN
+1253 EPDKTMPERLLN

-1270 GNILSDLPMLKGLGD
+1270 GNILSDLPMLKSLGD
-1285 LYKGGVDIAKVGAD
+1285 LYKGSADIAKVGAD
-1299 YALGR
+1299 YALGN
-1304 TDLAEVG
+1304 TDLAEVT
-1311 QTVGRVAGQQ
+1311 QSVGRVAGQQ
-1321 GANILSQYIPFSG
+1321 GANILSQYIPLSG
-1334 TLGTIRNAADPY
+1334 TLGTIRNAADPF

-1387 GEPSMRTNIENP
+1387 GEPSMRNNIKNP
-1399 IARTLEATISPIR
+1399 IARTLEATISPVR
-1412 IRNYTERPAEM
+1412 IRNYTEPPAEM
-1423 EEMQRIQDY
+1423 DEMQRIQDY
-1432 AMENDIT
+1432 AMENNIK

-1490 YQSADEETQIK
+1490 YQSADEETKIE
-1501 WVREVMKEKKQE
+1501 WVKEVMKEKKQE

>member
-1 MASVWDNL
+1 MPITDLSD
-9 EEVQPTNDIWADVE
+9 EELKSLYKPQNEQSSGISSISDE
-23 EVKTQ
+23 ELLNMYNQ
-28 PTKQPVQ
+28 NNSENTKV
-35 QKPIAQPKQQEIIEQ
+35 
-50 PTPMLTGGIE
+50 LTGRVE
-60 QKVIQNWDSKGRV
+60 QKVIPNWDKKGRI

-95 KIKATATNIGDWLTT
+95 QLRATGYNIKDWLTT
-110 DVGENAK
+110 DVGEKAK
-117 QRRKAVAMGVI
+117 ERRKAVAL
-128 TLADLA
+128 LATAPIGAGAGIGGMA
-134 LNQGRGLLSHVVGG
+134 LSGALGG
-148 GLGSGLYSLVDQAI
+148 GLYSGAEQAI

-169 QLAIDTGLGAGLG
+169 QLATDIGLGAATGGLLGLG
-182 AGGKLLIDK
+182 GKYVVGPLV
-191 AIQPIAKNIARRT
+191 KNISRRV

-209 RATPIADK
+209 RATPLAERMTEEQLQNVKQPEIVQK
-217 VEPQSTLAVE
+217 VAENVIEEPQDKYIGKKFFYGDKEDEIVEYLPQFDMYRGKNPDGLDWGATLYKKEDLDKYYLPEGYDFAKVKAEKDLIKQQKLEQKIAKENLEKQRIE
-227 EVTEAIE
+227 EYNNLDGFGVDLSDMQLGKIRKTLNK
-234 PRASQEVLE
+234 QEVYNGELKTNKQAIKDLLSE
-243 QPIQQVDEVVESV
+243 NAIPDIREYNGKKEYIMRYPNGNYITINKTKYDYAKYLQNKPIQQIDE
-256 PQQTEQPKVNL
+256 
-267 NTLKSNI
+267 
-274 RANKFK
+274 
-280 QGNLKDYMVVNK
+280 
-292 GKKGYKST
+292 
-300 IADPISYDIEKSQRE
+300 
-315 FNNIITE
+315 
-322 ISKNPEKL
+322 
-330 NDSAYM
+330 
-336 ADLENRVQQIVDKT
+336 
-350 PYGNEAEVA
+350 
-359 TPYWEKFWK
+359 
-368 AVDDGYNYNEFK
+368 
-380 LNRGKKAPQQL
+380 
-391 DDVVPEQ
+391 
-398 VTSDFNNTETD
+398 
-409 FIEQAKKQILEN
+409 
-421 NLPSYDDAYIYS
+421 
-433 DNGHGYLRNQ
+433 
-443 IESMRDVN
+443 
-451 DKYTK
+451 
-456 LLKNLEEQKNSYL
+456 
-469 KKAKSEKRIKEINDA
+469 
-484 YNQRVKEA
+484 
-492 NDSFENSQQN
+492 
-502 IIKNIDNYKKEIDVI
+502 VI
-517 PEQVVEDTAKTK
+517 PEQVVEATDETK

-592 AQALNQA
+592 AQALNQT
-599 IQNGEPLNAAMLDG
+599 IQNGEPLNVAMLDG

-667 EVNNVL
+667 EVA
-673 KPNSKTD
+673 KT
-680 KSVDMSNE
+680 
-688 EANAKFEVW
+688 
-697 LNTQIEKV
+697 LP
-705 KQKPVYGEK
+705 KQKT
-714 LDMLKAMENYRVQ
+714 
-727 KANRALKASE
+727 
-737 KRMAREEFLNTD
+737 RE
-749 YSNEEAEAR
+749 
-758 FLHSLSKDKRPP
+758 
-770 KAKPTRGTKEDLL
+770 
-783 KGMERYRQKEI
+783 Q
-794 KRLEREER
+794 
-802 QAISKLKK
+802 Q
-810 QELAKQKALEK
+810 
-821 EELDAI
+821 
-827 KALKREEE
+827 
-835 KRLKAIEN
+835 LKAIER
-843 ILAKRVVKP
+843 ILSKRTAKPR
-852 AERKSLATQ
+852 EQKSLATQ

-871 TPENFTRLVDK
+871 TPENFSRLVDK

-900 SERFINAKT
+900 SNRFINAKT
-909 DRERDVANGLIKK
+909 DRERDIANGLIKK

-977 VMGTGL
+977 TMGTGL

-1006 DVNLGIN
+1006 DVGLGIN

-1055 YEARFD
+1055 YEAKFD

-1073 TAEEAEEIAKNEA
+1073 TVEEAEEIARNEA
-1086 LQAVFQGQGLLSKS
+1086 LQAVFQGQGLLSES

-1105 DLLNGRIDNKPMFDN
+1105 DLLNVRINNKPMFDN
-1120 ETVQNIA
+1120 ETVQRIA

-1161 GFEMATAKTPQQ
+1161 GFEMATATTPQQ

-1187 TTGATLGGGYLL
+1187 ATGATLGGGYLL

-1217 DVTGLPP
+1217 DVRNLPP
-1224 QSIVIGD
+1224 QSVVIGD
-1231 KAVSLASMPFLTI
+1231 KSVSLASMPYLTI
-1244 PAGFGKALL
+1244 PAGLGKALL
-1253 EPNKTMPERLLN
+1253 EPDKTMPERLLN
-1265 ATTYT
+1265 ANTYT

-1285 LYKGGVDIAKVGAD
+1285 LYKGGADIAKVGAD

-1304 TDLAEVG
+1304 TDLADVG
-1311 QTVGRVAGQQ
+1311 QSVGRVAGQQ

-1334 TLGTIRNAADPY
+1334 TLGTIRNAVDPY

-1399 IARTLEATISPIR
+1399 VARIAEATLSPVR
-1412 IRNYTERPAEM
+1412 IRNYTEKPAEM
-1423 EEMQRIQDY
+1423 DEMQRIQDY

-1452 IGRGKD
+1452 ISRGKD
-1458 KTRLTNEQYSELTR
+1458 KINLTNEQYSELTR

>member
-1 MASVWDNL
+1 MAITITDEELDLFNKNGFTDDDVRATVENYRSQGLDDNAIRAK
-9 EEVQPTNDIWADVE
+9 VQSKIDSWNAHQNVKQPINNAQGEVE
-23 EVKTQ
+23 EVSTQ
-28 PTKQPVQ
+28 PNLK
-35 QKPIAQPKQQEIIEQ
+35 
-50 PTPMLTGGIE
+50 LTGEVKKYNESANPVRNAIRQIGRNTARFILPKKAE
-60 QKVIQNWDSKGRV
+60 NWFLGSKEDEEFLKKYNDDNVMSYEDAATLYKQGLLSKDEFMKNTGLRLKLDS
-73 YYTDEQGNR
+73 
-82 IKSNVPLSRKIGN
+82 L
-95 KIKATATNIGDWLTT
+95 KADAEYRDVRNTNIGKGVVDIGTAAIPFGGGGKVATTVAGKLTPYLGRKIAT
-110 DVGENAK
+110 ETAKGAVIGGKAGLAHGVGYGLVDEDINPL
-117 QRRKAVAMGVI
+117 
-128 TLADLA
+128 T
-134 LNQGRGLLSHVVGG
+134 QGLVEGGIGTVGG
-148 GLGSGLYSLVDQAI
+148 GLLGV
-162 EGKFNPK
+162 
-169 QLAIDTGLGAGLG
+169 GAG
-182 AGGKLLIDK
+182 KLERTLR
-191 AIQPIAKNIARRT
+191 AKD
-204 NIAKR
+204 IAKR
-209 RATPIADK
+209 RTTPLADRMTEVK
-217 VEPQSTLAVE
+217 PQV
-227 EVTEAIE
+227 
-234 PRASQEVLE
+234 SQEVVE
-243 QPIQQVDEVVESV
+243 QPIQQVDDVIEETVPTQQVDEVVESV
-256 PQQTEQPKVNL
+256 PQDKY
-267 NTLKSNI
+267 I
-274 RANKFK
+274 
-280 QGNLKDYMVVNK
+280 
-292 GKKGYKST
+292 GKKFFYGDKEDEIVEYLPQLDMYRGKNPDGLNWGATLYKKEDLDKYYLPEGYDFQKVKAEKDLINQQKLEKQ
-300 IADPISYDIEKSQRE
+300 IAKENLEKQRIEE
-315 FNNIITE
+315 YNNIDDFGSELSDMQLGKIRKTLNKQE
-322 ISKNPEKL
+322 IYNGELKTNKQ
-330 NDSAYM
+330 AIK
-336 ADLENRVQQIVDKT
+336 DLLEEN
-350 PYGNEAEVA
+350 A
-359 TPYWEKFWK
+359 TPDIRE
-368 AVDDGYNYNEFK
+368 YN
-380 LNRGKKAPQQL
+380 GKKEYIMRYPNGSYITINKTKYDYAKHLQNRPQQL
-391 DDVVPEQ
+391 DE
-398 VTSDFNNTETD
+398 
-409 FIEQAKKQILEN
+409 
-421 NLPSYDDAYIYS
+421 
-433 DNGHGYLRNQ
+433 
-443 IESMRDVN
+443 
-451 DKYTK
+451 
-456 LLKNLEEQKNSYL
+456 
-469 KKAKSEKRIKEINDA
+469 
-484 YNQRVKEA
+484 
-492 NDSFENSQQN
+492 
-502 IIKNIDNYKKEIDVI
+502 VI
-517 PEQVVEDTAKTK
+517 PKQVVEDTAKTK
-529 ERGFVDTVR
+529 ERGFVDTIR
-538 QNYGDDVAKQITDK
+538 QNYGDDVAKQIGDK

-565 WENRT
+565 WESRT
-570 PEQKIQALNEV
+570 PEQKLQALSEV

-599 IQNGEPLNAAMLDG
+599 IQNGEPLNIAMLDG

-667 EVNNVL
+667 EVT
-673 KPNSKTD
+673 KT
-680 KSVDMSNE
+680 
-688 EANAKFEVW
+688 
-697 LNTQIEKV
+697 LP
-705 KQKPVYGEK
+705 KQKT
-714 LDMLKAMENYRVQ
+714 
-727 KANRALKASE
+727 
-737 KRMAREEFLNTD
+737 RE
-749 YSNEEAEAR
+749 
-758 FLHSLSKDKRPP
+758 
-770 KAKPTRGTKEDLL
+770 
-783 KGMERYRQKEI
+783 Q
-794 KRLEREER
+794 
-802 QAISKLKK
+802 Q
-810 QELAKQKALEK
+810 
-821 EELDAI
+821 
-827 KALKREEE
+827 
-835 KRLKAIEN
+835 LKAIER
-843 ILAKRVVKP
+843 ILSKRTAKPR
-852 AERKSLATQ
+852 EQKSLATQ

-871 TPENFTRLVDK
+871 TPENFVRLVDK

-909 DRERDVANGLIKK
+909 NRERDVANGLIKK

-951 LLDVTSTTAFQG
+951 LLDVTSTAAFQG

-977 VMGTGL
+977 AMRTGL
-983 RGKMSTPAEW
+983 RGKMSTPIEW

-1006 DVNLGIN
+1006 DVGLGIN

-1055 YEARFD
+1055 YESRFD

-1073 TAEEAEEIAKNEA
+1073 TAEEAEEIARNEA
-1086 LQAVFQGQGLLSKS
+1086 LQAVFQGEGLLSKS

-1105 DLLNGRIDNKPMFDN
+1105 DLLNGRIDNKPMLDN
-1120 ETVQNIA
+1120 ETIQNIA

-1150 LERSPLGLVKG
+1150 LERSPLGLAKG

-1231 KAVSLASMPFLTI
+1231 KAVSLASIPFLTI
-1244 PAGFGKALL
+1244 PAGLGKALL
-1253 EPNKTMPERLLN
+1253 TPDKTMPERLLN

-1285 LYKGGVDIAKVGAD
+1285 LYKGSADIAKVGAD
-1299 YALGR
+1299 YALGNA
-1304 TDLAEVG
+1304 DLAEVE
-1311 QTVGRVAGQQ
+1311 QSVGRVAGQQ
-1321 GANILSQYIPFSG
+1321 GANILSQYIPLSG
-1334 TLGTIRNAADPY
+1334 TLGTIRNATDPY

-1375 ASSLLPMKYNVL
+1375 ASSLLPKKYNVL
-1387 GEPSMRTNIENP
+1387 GEPSMRNNIENP
-1399 IARTLEATISPIR
+1399 IARTLEATISPVR

-1423 EEMQRIQDY
+1423 DEMQRIQDY
-1432 AMENDIT
+1432 AMENNIK

-1458 KTRLTNEQYSELTR
+1458 KARLTNEQYSELTR

>member
-1 MASVWDNL
+1 MANIWDEV
-9 EEVQPTNDIWADVE
+9 EEVQEVQNTPQQQPTNDIWGEVE
-23 EVKTQ
+23 EVSTQ
-28 PTKQPVQ
+28 PNLS
-35 QKPIAQPKQQEIIEQ
+35 
-50 PTPMLTGGIE
+50 LTGGIKKYNE
-60 QKVIQNWDSKGRV
+60 SANPVRNAIRQIGRNTARFILPKKVENWFLGSKEDEEFLKKYNDDNVMSYEDAATLYKQGLISKDEFMKNTGLRLRLDS
-73 YYTDEQGNR
+73 
-82 IKSNVPLSRKIGN
+82 L
-95 KIKATATNIGDWLTT
+95 KADAEYRDVRNTNIGKGAVDIGTAAIPFGGGGKVATTVAGKLTPYLGRKIAT
-110 DVGENAK
+110 EAAKGAIIGGKAGLAHGVGYGLVDEDINPL
-117 QRRKAVAMGVI
+117 
-128 TLADLA
+128 T
-134 LNQGRGLLSHVVGG
+134 QGLVEGGIGLVGG
-148 GLGSGLYSLVDQAI
+148 GLLGV
-162 EGKFNPK
+162 
-169 QLAIDTGLGAGLG
+169 GAG
-182 AGGKLLIDK
+182 KLERTLR
-191 AIQPIAKNIARRT
+191 AKD
-204 NIAKR
+204 IAKR
-209 RATPIADK
+209 RAIPLADRVK
-217 VEPQSTLAVE
+217 PQPTQAVD
-227 EVTEAIE
+227 EVMETVK
-234 PRASQEVLE
+234 PQVNQEVVE
-243 QPIQQVDEVVESV
+243 QPIQQIDDVIEETVPIQQVDEVIESV
-256 PQQTEQPKVNL
+256 PQTP
-267 NTLKSNI
+267 
-274 RANKFK
+274 
-280 QGNLKDYMVVNK
+280 D
-292 GKKGYKST
+292 GYKRLYRGLTQEYDPKYDRTKLDNTNNYESWT
-300 IADPISYDIEKSQRE
+300 DNYDLAEAYGDNVYYIDVPENSIAKDIIDVNPKSMTYGDRNLLYE
-315 FNNIITE
+315 NDKPVGIKNKSGKEYLLYTGHEEYPNI
-322 ISKNPEKL
+322 K
-330 NDSAYM
+330 
-336 ADLENRVQQIVDKT
+336 
-350 PYGNEAEVA
+350 
-359 TPYWEKFWK
+359 
-368 AVDDGYNYNEFK
+368 YNKINK
-380 LNRGKKAPQQL
+380 PQQL
-391 DDVVPEQ
+391 DD
-398 VTSDFNNTETD
+398 
-409 FIEQAKKQILEN
+409 
-421 NLPSYDDAYIYS
+421 
-433 DNGHGYLRNQ
+433 
-443 IESMRDVN
+443 
-451 DKYTK
+451 
-456 LLKNLEEQKNSYL
+456 
-469 KKAKSEKRIKEINDA
+469 
-484 YNQRVKEA
+484 
-492 NDSFENSQQN
+492 
-502 IIKNIDNYKKEIDVI
+502 IIH
-517 PEQVVEDTAKTK
+517 EQVVEDTAKTK
-529 ERGFVDTVR
+529 ERGFVDTIR
-538 QNYGDDVAKQITDK
+538 QNYGDDVAKQIGDK

-570 PEQKIQALNEV
+570 PEQKLQALNEV
-581 DNINPDVLYGK
+581 DNIKPDVLYGK

-599 IQNGEPLNAAMLDG
+599 IQNGEPLNVAMLDG

-622 QEIEAA
+622 QEIEAT

-667 EVNNVL
+667 EVA
-673 KPNSKTD
+673 KT
-680 KSVDMSNE
+680 
-688 EANAKFEVW
+688 
-697 LNTQIEKV
+697 LP
-705 KQKPVYGEK
+705 KQKT
-714 LDMLKAMENYRVQ
+714 
-727 KANRALKASE
+727 
-737 KRMAREEFLNTD
+737 RE
-749 YSNEEAEAR
+749 
-758 FLHSLSKDKRPP
+758 
-770 KAKPTRGTKEDLL
+770 
-783 KGMERYRQKEI
+783 Q
-794 KRLEREER
+794 
-802 QAISKLKK
+802 Q
-810 QELAKQKALEK
+810 
-821 EELDAI
+821 
-827 KALKREEE
+827 
-835 KRLKAIEN
+835 LKAIER
-843 ILAKRVVKP
+843 ILSKRTAKPR
-852 AERKSLATQ
+852 EQKSLATQ

-871 TPENFTRLVDK
+871 TPENFVRLVDK

-977 VMGTGL
+977 TMRTGL

-1027 HPQFENVPILG
+1027 HPQFEDVPILG

-1055 YEARFD
+1055 YESRFD

-1073 TAEEAEEIAKNEA
+1073 TAEEAEEIARNEA
-1086 LQAVFQGQGLLSKS
+1086 LQAVFQGQGLLSES

-1105 DLLNGRIDNKPMFDN
+1105 DLLNGRINNKPMFDN

-1150 LERSPLGLVKG
+1150 LERSPLGLAKG

-1217 DVTGLPP
+1217 EVTGLPP

-1231 KAVSLASMPFLTI
+1231 KAISLASIPFLTI
-1244 PAGFGKALL
+1244 PAGLGKALL
-1253 EPNKTMPERLLN
+1253 EPDKTMPERLLN

-1285 LYKGGVDIAKVGAD
+1285 LYKGSADIAKVGAD
-1299 YALGR
+1299 YALGN

-1311 QTVGRVAGQQ
+1311 QSVGRVAGQQ
-1321 GANILSQYIPFSG
+1321 GANILSQYIPLSG
-1334 TLGTIRNAADPY
+1334 TLGTIRNAADPF

-1387 GEPSMRTNIENP
+1387 GEPSMRNNIENP
-1399 IARTLEATISPIR
+1399 IARTLEATISPVR

-1423 EEMQRIQDY
+1423 DEMQRIQDY
-1432 AMENDIT
+1432 AMENNIK

-1490 YQSADEETQIK
+1490 YQSADEETKIK
-1501 WVREVMKEKKQE
+1501 WVKEVMKEKKQE

>member
-1 MASVWDNL
+1 MANIWDEV
-9 EEVQPTNDIWADVE
+9 EEVQEVQNTPQQQPTNDIWSEVE
-23 EVKTQ
+23 EVSTQ
-28 PTKQPVQ
+28 PVEQATPV
-35 QKPIAQPKQQEIIEQ
+35 
-50 PTPMLTGGIE
+50 LTGGIE
-60 QKVIQNWDSKGRV
+60 QKVIPNWDKKGRI

-95 KIKATATNIGDWLTT
+95 QLRAIGYNVKDWLTT
-110 DVGENAK
+110 DVGEKAK
-117 QRRKAVAMGVI
+117 ERRKAVAMLISTPLGI
-128 TLADLA
+128 
-134 LNQGRGLLSHVVGG
+134 GRGITGMALSG
-148 GLGSGLYSLVDQAI
+148 GLGSGVYSGSEQAI
-162 EGKFNPK
+162 EGEFKPK
-169 QLAIDTGLGAGLG
+169 QLLADIGIGAGLG
-182 AGGKLLIDK
+182 GALGLGGKYVV
-191 AIQPIAKNIARRT
+191 QPITKNIARRI

-209 RATPIADK
+209 RATPLADRVK
-217 VEPQSTLAVE
+217 PQPTQAVD
-227 EVTEAIE
+227 EVMETVK
-234 PRASQEVLE
+234 PQVSQEVIE
-243 QPIQQVDEVVESV
+243 QPIQQVDEVVESM

-274 RANKFK
+274 RANKFE
-280 QGNLKDYMVVNK
+280 QGNLKDYMVVDK
-292 GKKGYKST
+292 GKKSYKST
-300 IADPISYDIEKSQRE
+300 IVDPISYDIEKSQRD
-315 FNNIITE
+315 FNKIITE

-330 NDSAYM
+330 NDKVYLN
-336 ADLENRVQQIVDKT
+336 DLQNRVQQIIDRT
-350 PYGNEAEVA
+350 PYGETEEVNM
-359 TPYWEKFWK
+359 PYWKKFWK
-368 AVDDGYNYNEFK
+368 AVNDGYNYNEFK
-380 LNRGKKAPQQL
+380 LNIGNKPQQL
-391 DDVVPEQ
+391 DD
-398 VTSDFNNTETD
+398 
-409 FIEQAKKQILEN
+409 L
-421 NLPSYDDAYIYS
+421 
-433 DNGHGYLRNQ
+433 
-443 IESMRDVN
+443 
-451 DKYTK
+451 
-456 LLKNLEEQKNSYL
+456 
-469 KKAKSEKRIKEINDA
+469 
-484 YNQRVKEA
+484 
-492 NDSFENSQQN
+492 
-502 IIKNIDNYKKEIDVI
+502 I

-529 ERGFVDTVR
+529 ERGFVDTIR
-538 QNYGDDVAKQITDK
+538 QNYGDDVAKQIGDK

-560 MQKAN
+560 IQKAN
-565 WENRT
+565 WESRT
-570 PEQKIQALNEV
+570 PEQKLQALNEV

-599 IQNGEPLNAAMLDG
+599 IQNGEPLNVAMLDG

-667 EVNNVL
+667 EVA
-673 KPNSKTD
+673 KT
-680 KSVDMSNE
+680 
-688 EANAKFEVW
+688 NAE
-697 LNTQIEKV
+697 IEKEFNAWLQKQNLPKQV
-705 KQKPVYGEK
+705 KQYSEK
-714 LDMLKAMENYRVQ
+714 GDRLALMKAME
-727 KANRALKASE
+727 K
-737 KRMAREEFLNTD
+737 
-749 YSNEEAEAR
+749 
-758 FLHSLSKDKRPP
+758 
-770 KAKPTRGTKEDLL
+770 
-783 KGMERYRQKEI
+783 YRQGKI
-794 KRLEREER
+794 KGEF
-802 QAISKLKK
+802 AKL
-810 QELAKQKALEK
+810 
-821 EELDAI
+821 
-827 KALKREEE
+827 EE
-835 KRLKAIEN
+835 KRLKAIDN

-871 TPENFTRLVDK
+871 TPENFARLVDK

-951 LLDVTSTTAFQG
+951 LLDVTSTAAFQG

-977 VMGTGL
+977 SMRTGL

-1006 DVNLGIN
+1006 DVDLGIN

-1027 HPQFENVPILG
+1027 HPQFEDVPILS

-1073 TAEEAEEIAKNEA
+1073 TAEEAEEIARNEA
-1086 LQAVFQGQGLLSKS
+1086 LQAVFQGQGLLSES

-1150 LERSPLGLVKG
+1150 LERSPLGLAKG

-1231 KAVSLASMPFLTI
+1231 KAVSLASIPFLTI
-1244 PAGFGKALL
+1244 PAGLGKALL
-1253 EPNKTMPERLLN
+1253 EPDKTMPERLLN

-1285 LYKGGVDIAKVGAD
+1285 LYKGSADIAKVGAD
-1299 YALGR
+1299 YALGN
-1304 TDLAEVG
+1304 TDLAGVG
-1311 QTVGRVAGQQ
+1311 QSVGRVAGQQ
-1321 GANILSQYIPFSG
+1321 GANILSQYIPLSG
-1334 TLGTIRNAADPY
+1334 TLGTIRNATDPY

-1387 GEPSMRTNIENP
+1387 GEPSMRNNIENP
-1399 IARTLEATISPIR
+1399 IARTLEATISPVR

-1423 EEMQRIQDY
+1423 DEMQRIQDY
-1432 AMENDIT
+1432 AMENNIK

-1501 WVREVMKEKKQE
+1501 WVKEVMKEKKQE

>member
-1 MASVWDNL
+1 M
-9 EEVQPTNDIWADVE
+9 
-23 EVKTQ
+23 
-28 PTKQPVQ
+28 
-35 QKPIAQPKQQEIIEQ
+35 
-50 PTPMLTGGIE
+50 
-60 QKVIQNWDSKGRV
+60 
-73 YYTDEQGNR
+73 
-82 IKSNVPLSRKIGN
+82 
-95 KIKATATNIGDWLTT
+95 
-110 DVGENAK
+110 
-117 QRRKAVAMGVI
+117 
-128 TLADLA
+128 
-134 LNQGRGLLSHVVGG
+134 
-148 GLGSGLYSLVDQAI
+148 
-162 EGKFNPK
+162 
-169 QLAIDTGLGAGLG
+169 
-182 AGGKLLIDK
+182 
-191 AIQPIAKNIARRT
+191 
-204 NIAKR
+204 
-209 RATPIADK
+209 
-217 VEPQSTLAVE
+217 
-227 EVTEAIE
+227 
-234 PRASQEVLE
+234 
-243 QPIQQVDEVVESV
+243 
-256 PQQTEQPKVNL
+256 
-267 NTLKSNI
+267 
-274 RANKFK
+274 
-280 QGNLKDYMVVNK
+280 
-292 GKKGYKST
+292 
-300 IADPISYDIEKSQRE
+300 
-315 FNNIITE
+315 
-322 ISKNPEKL
+322 
-330 NDSAYM
+330 
-336 ADLENRVQQIVDKT
+336 
-350 PYGNEAEVA
+350 
-359 TPYWEKFWK
+359 
-368 AVDDGYNYNEFK
+368 
-380 LNRGKKAPQQL
+380 
-391 DDVVPEQ
+391 
-398 VTSDFNNTETD
+398 
-409 FIEQAKKQILEN
+409 
-421 NLPSYDDAYIYS
+421 
-433 DNGHGYLRNQ
+433 
-443 IESMRDVN
+443 
-451 DKYTK
+451 
-456 LLKNLEEQKNSYL
+456 
-469 KKAKSEKRIKEINDA
+469 
-484 YNQRVKEA
+484 
-492 NDSFENSQQN
+492 
-502 IIKNIDNYKKEIDVI
+502 
-517 PEQVVEDTAKTK
+517 EDTAKTK
-529 ERGFVDTVR
+529 ERGFVDTIR
-538 QNYGDDVAKQITDK
+538 QNYGDDVAKQIGDK

-565 WENRT
+565 WESRT
-570 PEQKIQALNEV
+570 PEQKLQALNEV

-599 IQNGEPLNAAMLDG
+599 IQNGEPLNVAMLDG

-622 QEIEAA
+622 QEIEAT

-667 EVNNVL
+667 EVA
-673 KPNSKTD
+673 KT
-680 KSVDMSNE
+680 
-688 EANAKFEVW
+688 
-697 LNTQIEKV
+697 LP
-705 KQKPVYGEK
+705 KQKT
-714 LDMLKAMENYRVQ
+714 
-727 KANRALKASE
+727 
-737 KRMAREEFLNTD
+737 RE
-749 YSNEEAEAR
+749 
-758 FLHSLSKDKRPP
+758 
-770 KAKPTRGTKEDLL
+770 
-783 KGMERYRQKEI
+783 Q
-794 KRLEREER
+794 
-802 QAISKLKK
+802 Q
-810 QELAKQKALEK
+810 
-821 EELDAI
+821 
-827 KALKREEE
+827 
-835 KRLKAIEN
+835 LKAIER
-843 ILAKRVVKP
+843 ILSKRTAKPR
-852 AERKSLATQ
+852 EQKSLATQ

-871 TPENFTRLVDK
+871 TPENFVRLVDK

-951 LLDVTSTTAFQG
+951 LLDVTSTAAFQG

-977 VMGTGL
+977 AMGTGL

-1027 HPQFENVPILG
+1027 HPQFENVPLLG
-1038 GAEKALNATIRI
+1038 KAEKALNATIKI

-1086 LQAVFQGQGLLSKS
+1086 LQAVFQGEGLLSKS
-1100 SKFVR
+1100 SKFAR

-1150 LERSPLGLVKG
+1150 LERSPLGLAKG

-1231 KAVSLASMPFLTI
+1231 KAVSLASIPFLTI
-1244 PAGFGKALL
+1244 PAGLGKALL
-1253 EPNKTMPERLLN
+1253 EPDKTMPERLLN

-1285 LYKGGVDIAKVGAD
+1285 LYKGGADIAKVGSD
-1299 YALGR
+1299 YALGN

-1311 QTVGRVAGQQ
+1311 QSVGRVAGQQ
-1321 GANILSQYIPFSG
+1321 GANILSQYIPLSG
-1334 TLGTIRNAADPY
+1334 TLGTIRNATDPY

-1387 GEPSMRTNIENP
+1387 GEPSMRNNIENP
-1399 IARTLEATISPIR
+1399 IARTLEATISPVR

-1423 EEMQRIQDY
+1423 DEMQRIQDY
-1432 AMENDIT
+1432 AMENNIK

-1501 WVREVMKEKKQE
+1501 WVKEVMKEKKQE

>member
-1 MASVWDNL
+1 MNEFGFVADN
-9 EEVQPTNDIWADVE
+9 EINDTFGFVADVE

-28 PTKQPVQ
+28 PVKQPTPVKPQ
-35 QKPIAQPKQQEIIEQ
+35 LTEKQKQAEIARIKAEFEARNKEIDREHRKQMAKLYGGALLEIGSAAIPVGAGLRLGGLALKAGKPIAQQ
-50 PTPMLTGGIE
+50 
-60 QKVIQNWDSKGRV
+60 VIKN
-73 YYTDEQGNR
+73 
-82 IKSNVPLSRKIGN
+82 L
-95 KIKATATNIGDWLTT
+95 AT
-110 DVGENAK
+110 
-117 QRRKAVAMGVI
+117 
-128 TLADLA
+128 
-134 LNQGRGLLSHVVGG
+134 RG
-148 GLGSGLYSLVDQAI
+148 AI
-162 EGKFNPK
+162 EGS
-169 QLAIDTGLGAGLG
+169 LSGLIGGVGRGMVEDKDLKGIGQTALTDAGIGLVGGAGLG
-182 AGGKLLIDK
+182 AIGGK
-191 AIQPIAKNIARRT
+191 IATNVGRTGQRIKNIE
-204 NIAKR
+204 AKQL
-209 RATPIADK
+209 AK
-217 VEPQSTLAVE
+217 KQPQVAK
-227 EVTEAIE
+227 EVKA
-234 PRASQEVLE
+234 
-243 QPIQQVDEVVESV
+243 EVVE
-256 PQQTEQPKVNL
+256 Q
-267 NTLKSNI
+267 
-274 RANKFK
+274 
-280 QGNLKDYMVVNK
+280 
-292 GKKGYKST
+292 
-300 IADPISYDIEKSQRE
+300 
-315 FNNIITE
+315 
-322 ISKNPEKL
+322 
-330 NDSAYM
+330 
-336 ADLENRVQQIVDKT
+336 
-350 PYGNEAEVA
+350 
-359 TPYWEKFWK
+359 
-368 AVDDGYNYNEFK
+368 
-380 LNRGKKAPQQL
+380 PQQL
-391 DDVVPEQ
+391 AL
-398 VTSDFNNTETD
+398 DFN
-409 FIEQAKKQILEN
+409 K
-421 NLPSYDDAYIYS
+421 
-433 DNGHGYLRNQ
+433 
-443 IESMRDVN
+443 
-451 DKYTK
+451 
-456 LLKNLEEQKNSYL
+456 
-469 KKAKSEKRIKEINDA
+469 
-484 YNQRVKEA
+484 
-492 NDSFENSQQN
+492 
-502 IIKNIDNYKKEIDVI
+502 IDDVI
-517 PEQVVEDTAKTK
+517 PEQVVEATGKTK

-599 IQNGEPLNAAMLDG
+599 IQNGEPLNVAMLDG
-613 IAKNLTKAG
+613 VAKNLTKAG

-667 EVNNVL
+667 EVA
-673 KPNSKTD
+673 KT
-680 KSVDMSNE
+680 
-688 EANAKFEVW
+688 NAE
-697 LNTQIEKV
+697 IEKEFNAWLQKQNLPKQV
-705 KQKPVYGEK
+705 KQYSEK
-714 LDMLKAMENYRVQ
+714 GDRLALMKAME
-727 KANRALKASE
+727 K
-737 KRMAREEFLNTD
+737 
-749 YSNEEAEAR
+749 
-758 FLHSLSKDKRPP
+758 
-770 KAKPTRGTKEDLL
+770 
-783 KGMERYRQKEI
+783 YRQGKI
-794 KRLEREER
+794 KGEF
-802 QAISKLKK
+802 AKL
-810 QELAKQKALEK
+810 
-821 EELDAI
+821 
-827 KALKREEE
+827 EE
-835 KRLKAIEN
+835 KRLKAIDN

-871 TPENFTRLVDK
+871 TPENFARLVDK

-900 SERFINAKT
+900 SERFINATT

-963 INALDELVAKGIDK
+963 VNALDELVAKGIDK
-977 VMGTGL
+977 IARTGV
-983 RGKMSTPAEW
+983 RGGIENMSPKAW
-993 WKSVA
+993 AKSVA

-1027 HPQFENVPILG
+1027 HPQFEGVPILG

-1055 YEARFD
+1055 YESRFD

-1086 LQAVFQGQGLLSKS
+1086 LQAVFQGQGLLSKG

-1105 DLLNGRIDNKPMFDN
+1105 DLLNARIDNKPMFDN
-1120 ETVQNIA
+1120 ETVQRIA
-1127 DNIQLGNRIAPF
+1127 DNIQLGNRVAPF

-1161 GFEMATAKTPQQ
+1161 GFEMATATTPQQ

-1217 DVTGLPP
+1217 DVRNLPP
-1224 QSIVIGD
+1224 QSVVIGD
-1231 KAVSLASMPFLTI
+1231 KAVSLASMPYLTI
-1244 PAGFGKALL
+1244 PAGLGKALL
-1253 EPNKTMPERLLN
+1253 EPDKTMPERLLN
-1265 ATTYT
+1265 ANTYT

-1285 LYKGGVDIAKVGAD
+1285 LYKGGADIAKVGAD

-1304 TDLAEVG
+1304 TDLADVG
-1311 QTVGRVAGQQ
+1311 QSVGRVAGQQ

-1334 TLGTIRNAADPY
+1334 TLGTIRNAVDPY

-1387 GEPSMRTNIENP
+1387 GEPSMRNNIENDW
-1399 IARTLEATISPIR
+1399 ARWSEALLSPVR

-1432 AMENDIT
+1432 AMGNDIT

-1490 YQSADEETQIK
+1490 YQSADEKTQIK

>member
-1 MASVWDNL
+1 MANIW
-9 EEVQPTNDIWADVE
+9 EEVEEVQNTPKQQPTNDIWGEVE

-28 PTKQPVQ
+28 PIKQHKQQARTYPNQPVKNMTEEEFKRNVDKLYDIPQ
-35 QKPIAQPKQQEIIEQ
+35 VDMPQRGV
-50 PTPMLTGGIE
+50 LTNSDGVIQGGIE
-60 QKVIQNWDSKGRV
+60 QKVIPNWDKKGRI

-95 KIKATATNIGDWLTT
+95 KLRATGYNIKDWLTT
-110 DVGENAK
+110 DVGEKAK
-117 QRRKAVAMGVI
+117 ERRKAVAMGVI
-128 TLADLA
+128 TAADLA
-134 LNQGRGLLSHVVGG
+134 LNQGRGLIGNAVGG
-148 GLGSGLYSLVDQAI
+148 GVGSGLYSLADQAI

-209 RATPIADK
+209 RATP
-217 VEPQSTLAVE
+217 LAE
-227 EVTEAIE
+227 RMTEAK
-234 PRASQEVLE
+234 PQVNKEVIE

-256 PQQTEQPKVNL
+256 PQQTEQ
-267 NTLKSNI
+267 
-274 RANKFK
+274 
-280 QGNLKDYMVVNK
+280 VVPQTPD
-292 GKKGYKST
+292 GYKRLYRGLTQEYDPKYDRTKLDNVNNYESWT
-300 IADPISYDIEKSQRE
+300 DNYDLAEAYGDNVYYIDVPENSIAKDIIDENPKSMTYGDRNLLYE
-315 FNNIITE
+315 NDKPVGIKNKSGKEYLLYTGHEEYPNI
-322 ISKNPEKL
+322 K
-330 NDSAYM
+330 
-336 ADLENRVQQIVDKT
+336 
-350 PYGNEAEVA
+350 
-359 TPYWEKFWK
+359 
-368 AVDDGYNYNEFK
+368 YNKINK
-380 LNRGKKAPQQL
+380 PQQL
-391 DDVVPEQ
+391 DE
-398 VTSDFNNTETD
+398 
-409 FIEQAKKQILEN
+409 
-421 NLPSYDDAYIYS
+421 
-433 DNGHGYLRNQ
+433 
-443 IESMRDVN
+443 
-451 DKYTK
+451 
-456 LLKNLEEQKNSYL
+456 
-469 KKAKSEKRIKEINDA
+469 
-484 YNQRVKEA
+484 
-492 NDSFENSQQN
+492 
-502 IIKNIDNYKKEIDVI
+502 VI

-529 ERGFVDTVR
+529 ERGFVDTIR
-538 QNYGDDVAKQITDK
+538 QNYGDDVAKQIGDK

-570 PEQKIQALNEV
+570 PEQKLQALNEV

-599 IQNGEPLNAAMLDG
+599 IQNGEPLNVAMLDG

-667 EVNNVL
+667 EVA
-673 KPNSKTD
+673 KT
-680 KSVDMSNE
+680 
-688 EANAKFEVW
+688 NAEIEKEFNVW
-697 LNTQIEKV
+697 LQKQNLPKQV
-705 KQKPVYGEK
+705 KQYSEK
-714 LDMLKAMENYRVQ
+714 GDRLALMKAME
-727 KANRALKASE
+727 K
-737 KRMAREEFLNTD
+737 
-749 YSNEEAEAR
+749 
-758 FLHSLSKDKRPP
+758 
-770 KAKPTRGTKEDLL
+770 
-783 KGMERYRQKEI
+783 YRQGKI
-794 KRLEREER
+794 KGEF
-802 QAISKLKK
+802 AKL
-810 QELAKQKALEK
+810 
-821 EELDAI
+821 
-827 KALKREEE
+827 EE
-835 KRLKAIEN
+835 KRLKAIDN

-871 TPENFTRLVDK
+871 TPENFARLVDK

-951 LLDVTSTTAFQG
+951 LLDVTSTAAFQG

-977 VMGTGL
+977 AMGTGL

-998 RGAKEGAE
+998 RGAKEGTE

-1055 YEARFD
+1055 YESRFD

-1073 TAEEAEEIAKNEA
+1073 TAEEAEEIARNEA
-1086 LQAVFQGQGLLSKS
+1086 LQAVFQGEGLLSKS

-1105 DLLNGRIDNKPMFDN
+1105 DLLNGRIDNKPMSDN

-1127 DNIQLGNRIAPF
+1127 DNVQLGNRIAPF

-1150 LERSPLGLVKG
+1150 LERSPLGLAKG

-1231 KAVSLASMPFLTI
+1231 KAVSLASIPFLTI
-1244 PAGFGKALL
+1244 PAGLGKALL
-1253 EPNKTMPERLLN
+1253 EPDKTIPERLLN

-1285 LYKGGVDIAKVGAD
+1285 LYKGSADIAKVGAD
-1299 YALGR
+1299 YALGN

-1311 QTVGRVAGQQ
+1311 QSVGRVAGQQ
-1321 GANILSQYIPFSG
+1321 GANILSQYIPLSG

-1387 GEPSMRTNIENP
+1387 GEPSMRNNIENP
-1399 IARTLEATISPIR
+1399 IARTLEATISPVR
-1412 IRNYTERPAEM
+1412 IRNYTERPSEM

-1432 AMENDIT
+1432 AMENNIK

-1458 KTRLTNEQYSELTR
+1458 KARLTNEQYSELTR

-1490 YQSADEETQIK
+1490 YQSADEETKIK
-1501 WVREVMKEKKQE
+1501 WVKEVMKEKKQE

>member
-1 MASVWDNL
+1 MANIWDEV
-9 EEVQPTNDIWADVE
+9 EEIKEVQNTPQQQPTNDIWGEVE
-23 EVKTQ
+23 EVSTQ
-28 PTKQPVQ
+28 PVEEATPV
-35 QKPIAQPKQQEIIEQ
+35 
-50 PTPMLTGGIE
+50 LTGGIE
-60 QKVIQNWDSKGRV
+60 QKVIPNWDKKGRI

-82 IKSNVPLSRKIGN
+82 IKSNEPLSRKIGN
-95 KIKATATNIGDWLTT
+95 QLRATGYNIKDWLTT
-110 DVGENAK
+110 DVGEKAK
-117 QRRKAVAMGVI
+117 ERRKAVAMGVI
-128 TLADLA
+128 TAADLV
-134 LNQGRGLLSHVVGG
+134 LNQGRGLIGNTVGG
-148 GLGSGLYSLVDQAI
+148 GVGSGLYSLADQAI
-162 EGKFNPK
+162 DGKFNPK

-182 AGGKLLIDK
+182 LGGKLLIDK

-209 RATPIADK
+209 RATPLADRM
-217 VEPQSTLAVE
+217 
-227 EVTEAIE
+227 TEAK
-234 PRASQEVLE
+234 PQVNQEIIE
-243 QPIQQVDEVVESV
+243 QPIQQVDEVVESI

-274 RANKFK
+274 RANKFE
-280 QGNLKDYMVVNK
+280 QGNLKDYMVAGK

-300 IADPISYDIEKSQRE
+300 IADPISYDVENSQRD
-315 FNNIITE
+315 FNKIITE

-330 NDSAYM
+330 NEAGYLDE
-336 ADLENRVQQIVDKT
+336 LENRVQQIIDRT
-350 PYGNEAEVA
+350 PYGETEEVA
-359 TPYWEKFWK
+359 MPYWEKLWK

-380 LNRGKKAPQQL
+380 LNRGNKPQQL
-391 DDVVPEQ
+391 D
-398 VTSDFNNTETD
+398 
-409 FIEQAKKQILEN
+409 
-421 NLPSYDDAYIYS
+421 
-433 DNGHGYLRNQ
+433 
-443 IESMRDVN
+443 
-451 DKYTK
+451 
-456 LLKNLEEQKNSYL
+456 
-469 KKAKSEKRIKEINDA
+469 
-484 YNQRVKEA
+484 
-492 NDSFENSQQN
+492 
-502 IIKNIDNYKKEIDVI
+502 DVI

-529 ERGFVDTVR
+529 ERGFVDTIR
-538 QNYGDDVAKQITDK
+538 QNYGDDVAKQIGNK
-552 EYDVYSHE
+552 EYDIYSHE

-570 PEQKIQALNEV
+570 PEQKLQALNEV

-599 IQNGEPLNAAMLDG
+599 IQNGEPLNVAMLDG

-622 QEIEAA
+622 QEIEAT

-656 KLKDETSQIVD
+656 KLKDETSQIID
-667 EVNNVL
+667 EVV
-673 KPNSKTD
+673 KT
-680 KSVDMSNE
+680 
-688 EANAKFEVW
+688 
-697 LNTQIEKV
+697 LP
-705 KQKPVYGEK
+705 KQKT
-714 LDMLKAMENYRVQ
+714 
-727 KANRALKASE
+727 
-737 KRMAREEFLNTD
+737 RE
-749 YSNEEAEAR
+749 
-758 FLHSLSKDKRPP
+758 
-770 KAKPTRGTKEDLL
+770 
-783 KGMERYRQKEI
+783 Q
-794 KRLEREER
+794 
-802 QAISKLKK
+802 Q
-810 QELAKQKALEK
+810 
-821 EELDAI
+821 
-827 KALKREEE
+827 
-835 KRLKAIEN
+835 LKAIER
-843 ILAKRVVKP
+843 ILSKRTAKPR
-852 AERKSLATQ
+852 EQKSLAIQ

-871 TPENFTRLVDK
+871 TPENFARLVDK

-951 LLDVTSTTAFQG
+951 LLDVTSTAAFQG

-977 VMGTGL
+977 AMGTGL

-1027 HPQFENVPILG
+1027 HPQFEDVPILG

-1055 YEARFD
+1055 YEARFE

-1073 TAEEAEEIAKNEA
+1073 TAEEAEEIARNEA
-1086 LQAVFQGQGLLSKS
+1086 LQAVFQGEGSLSKS

-1105 DLLNGRIDNKPMFDN
+1105 DLLNGRINNKPMFDN

-1127 DNIQLGNRIAPF
+1127 DNIQLGSRIAPF

-1150 LERSPLGLVKG
+1150 LERSPLGLAKG
-1161 GFEMATAKTPQQ
+1161 GFEMATARTPQQ

-1231 KAVSLASMPFLTI
+1231 KAVSLASVPFLTI
-1244 PAGFGKALL
+1244 PAGLGKALL
-1253 EPNKTMPERLLN
+1253 EPDKTTPERLLN
-1265 ATTYT
+1265 ASTYT

-1285 LYKGGVDIAKVGAD
+1285 LYKGSADIAKVGAD
-1299 YALGR
+1299 YALGN

-1311 QTVGRVAGQQ
+1311 QSVGRVAGQQ
-1321 GANILSQYIPFSG
+1321 GANILSQYIPLSG

-1346 NREMMTYN
+1346 NREMMTYS

-1375 ASSLLPMKYNVL
+1375 ASSLLPMKYNAI
-1387 GEPSMRTNIENP
+1387 GEPSMRNNIENP
-1399 IARTLEATISPIR
+1399 IARTLEATISPVR

-1423 EEMQRIQDY
+1423 DEMQRIQDY
-1432 AMENDIT
+1432 AMENNIK

>member
-1 MASVWDNL
+1 MAVTITDEELDLFNKNGFTDDDVRATVENYRSQGLDDNAIRAK
-9 EEVQPTNDIWADVE
+9 VQSKIDSWNAHQNVKQPINNAQGEVE
-23 EVKTQ
+23 EVSTQ
-28 PTKQPVQ
+28 PVEQATPV
-35 QKPIAQPKQQEIIEQ
+35 
-50 PTPMLTGGIE
+50 LTGGIE
-60 QKVIQNWDSKGRV
+60 QKVIPNWDKKGRI
-73 YYTDEQGNR
+73 YYTDEQGNI

-95 KIKATATNIGDWLTT
+95 KLRATGYNIKDWLTT
-110 DVGENAK
+110 DVGEKAK
-117 QRRKAVAMGVI
+117 ERRKAIAM
-128 TLADLA
+128 LASAPLGI
-134 LNQGRGLLSHVVGG
+134 GRGITGMALSG
-148 GLGSGLYSLVDQAI
+148 GLGSGVYSGSEQAI
-162 EGKFNPK
+162 EGEFKPK
-169 QLAIDTGLGAGLG
+169 QLLADIGIGAGLG
-182 AGGKLLIDK
+182 GALGLGGKY
-191 AIQPIAKNIARRT
+191 IAKPIINK
-204 NIAKR
+204 IAKG
-209 RATPIADK
+209 K
-217 VEPQSTLAVE
+217 VTKAKPQVN
-227 EVTEAIE
+227 
-234 PRASQEVLE
+234 QEIIE
-243 QPIQQVDEVVESV
+243 QPIQQVDEVVESM
-256 PQQTEQPKVNL
+256 PQQTEQPKANL

-274 RANKFK
+274 RANKFE
-280 QGNLKDYMVVNK
+280 QGNLNDYMVVGK
-292 GKKGYKST
+292 GKKGYKSN
-300 IADPISYDIEKSQRE
+300 IADPISYDIENSQRD
-315 FNNIITE
+315 FNKIITE

-330 NDSAYM
+330 NDKVYLD
-336 ADLENRVQQIVDKT
+336 DLQKRVQQIIDRT
-350 PYGNEAEVA
+350 PYGETKEVNM
-359 TPYWEKFWK
+359 PYWEKFWK
-368 AVDDGYNYNEFK
+368 AVDDGYNYNKFK
-380 LNRGKKAPQQL
+380 LNRGKKPQQL
-391 DDVVPEQ
+391 DE
-398 VTSDFNNTETD
+398 
-409 FIEQAKKQILEN
+409 
-421 NLPSYDDAYIYS
+421 
-433 DNGHGYLRNQ
+433 
-443 IESMRDVN
+443 
-451 DKYTK
+451 
-456 LLKNLEEQKNSYL
+456 
-469 KKAKSEKRIKEINDA
+469 
-484 YNQRVKEA
+484 
-492 NDSFENSQQN
+492 
-502 IIKNIDNYKKEIDVI
+502 VI

-529 ERGFVDTVR
+529 ERGFVDTIR
-538 QNYGDDVAKQITDK
+538 QNYGDEVAKQIGDK

-565 WENRT
+565 WESRT
-570 PEQKIQALNEV
+570 PEQKLQALNEV

-599 IQNGEPLNAAMLDG
+599 IQNGEPLNVAMLDG

-667 EVNNVL
+667 EVA
-673 KPNSKTD
+673 KT
-680 KSVDMSNE
+680 
-688 EANAKFEVW
+688 
-697 LNTQIEKV
+697 LP
-705 KQKPVYGEK
+705 KQKT
-714 LDMLKAMENYRVQ
+714 
-727 KANRALKASE
+727 
-737 KRMAREEFLNTD
+737 RE
-749 YSNEEAEAR
+749 
-758 FLHSLSKDKRPP
+758 
-770 KAKPTRGTKEDLL
+770 
-783 KGMERYRQKEI
+783 Q
-794 KRLEREER
+794 
-802 QAISKLKK
+802 Q
-810 QELAKQKALEK
+810 
-821 EELDAI
+821 
-827 KALKREEE
+827 
-835 KRLKAIEN
+835 LKAIER
-843 ILAKRVVKP
+843 ILSKRTAKPR
-852 AERKSLATQ
+852 EQKSLATQ

-871 TPENFTRLVDK
+871 TPENFARLVDK

-951 LLDVTSTTAFQG
+951 LLDVTSTAAFQG

-977 VMGTGL
+977 AMGTGL

-1038 GAEKALNATIRI
+1038 GAEKALNATIKI

-1073 TAEEAEEIAKNEA
+1073 TAEEAEEIARNEA
-1086 LQAVFQGQGLLSKS
+1086 LQAVFQGEGLLSKS
-1100 SKFVR
+1100 SKFAR

-1150 LERSPLGLVKG
+1150 LERSPLGLAKG

-1231 KAVSLASMPFLTI
+1231 KAVSLASIPFLTI
-1244 PAGFGKALL
+1244 PAGLGKALL
-1253 EPNKTMPERLLN
+1253 EPDKTMPERLLN

-1270 GNILSDLPMLKGLGD
+1270 GNILSDLPMLKSLGD
-1285 LYKGGVDIAKVGAD
+1285 LYKGSADIAKVGAD
-1299 YALGR
+1299 YALGN

-1311 QTVGRVAGQQ
+1311 QSVGRVAGQQ
-1321 GANILSQYIPFSG
+1321 GANILSQYIPLSG
-1334 TLGTIRNAADPY
+1334 TLGTIRNAADPI

-1387 GEPSMRTNIENP
+1387 GEPSMRNNIENP
-1399 IARTLEATISPIR
+1399 IARTLEATISPVR

-1423 EEMQRIQDY
+1423 DEMQRIQDY
-1432 AMENDIT
+1432 AMENNIK

-1501 WVREVMKEKKQE
+1501 WVKEVMKEKKQE

>member
-1 MASVWDNL
+1 MTVTITDEELDLFNKNGFTDDDVRATVENYRSQGLDDNAIRAK
-9 EEVQPTNDIWADVE
+9 VQSKIDSWNAHQNVKQPINNAQGEVE
-23 EVKTQ
+23 EVSTQ
-28 PTKQPVQ
+28 PVEQATPV
-35 QKPIAQPKQQEIIEQ
+35 
-50 PTPMLTGGIE
+50 LTGGVE
-60 QKVIQNWDSKGRV
+60 QKVIPNWDKKGRI

-95 KIKATATNIGDWLTT
+95 KLRATGYNIKDWLTT
-110 DVGENAK
+110 DVGEKAK
-117 QRRKAVAMGVI
+117 ERRKAVAMLVSAPLGI
-128 TLADLA
+128 
-134 LNQGRGLLSHVVGG
+134 GRGITGMALSG
-148 GLGSGLYSLVDQAI
+148 GLGSGVYSGSEQAI
-162 EGKFNPK
+162 EGEFKPK
-169 QLAIDTGLGAGLG
+169 QLLADIGIGAGLG
-182 AGGKLLIDK
+182 GALGLGGKYIAK
-191 AIQPIAKNIARRT
+191 PIAKNIARRT

-209 RATPIADK
+209 RATPLAERVK
-217 VEPQSTLAVE
+217 PQPTQA
-227 EVTEAIE
+227 
-234 PRASQEVLE
+234 
-243 QPIQQVDEVVESV
+243 VDEVAEAVK
-256 PQQTEQPKVNL
+256 PQVNQEVVEQPKAK
-267 NTLKSNI
+267 TLTEI
-274 RANKFK
+274 F
-280 QGNLKDYMVVNK
+280 LEK
-292 GKKGYKST
+292 GKGYDFEDEMAKT
-300 IADPISYDIEKSQRE
+300 IKKIDSGKYTQKDFEDLNSFINEIENE
-315 FNNIITE
+315 ALNIDNGVE
-322 ISKNPEKL
+322 LVNELRNKYKNLPLEDL
-330 NDSAYM
+330 DTYM
-336 ADLENRVQQIVDKT
+336 NRVEQ
-350 PYGNEAEVA
+350 
-359 TPYWEKFWK
+359 F
-368 AVDDGYNYNEFK
+368 DDGYNPISNKVEPV
-380 LNRGKKAPQQL
+380 REVPQIEQL
-391 DDVVPEQ
+391 AL
-398 VTSDFNNTETD
+398 DFN
-409 FIEQAKKQILEN
+409 KV
-421 NLPSYDDAYIYS
+421 DD
-433 DNGHGYLRNQ
+433 L
-443 IESMRDVN
+443 
-451 DKYTK
+451 
-456 LLKNLEEQKNSYL
+456 
-469 KKAKSEKRIKEINDA
+469 
-484 YNQRVKEA
+484 
-492 NDSFENSQQN
+492 
-502 IIKNIDNYKKEIDVI
+502 I
-517 PEQVVEDTAKTK
+517 PEQVAEDTAKTK
-529 ERGFVDTVR
+529 ERGFVDTIR
-538 QNYGDDVAKQITDK
+538 QNYGDDVAKQISDK

-565 WENRT
+565 WESRT
-570 PEQKIQALNEV
+570 PEQKLQALNEV

-599 IQNGEPLNAAMLDG
+599 IQNGEPLNVAMLDG

-622 QEIEAA
+622 QEIEAT

-667 EVNNVL
+667 EVA
-673 KPNSKTD
+673 KT
-680 KSVDMSNE
+680 
-688 EANAKFEVW
+688 NAEIEKEFNVW
-697 LNTQIEKV
+697 LQKQNLPKQV
-705 KQKPVYGEK
+705 KQYSEK
-714 LDMLKAMENYRVQ
+714 GDRLALMKAME
-727 KANRALKASE
+727 K
-737 KRMAREEFLNTD
+737 
-749 YSNEEAEAR
+749 
-758 FLHSLSKDKRPP
+758 
-770 KAKPTRGTKEDLL
+770 
-783 KGMERYRQKEI
+783 YRQGKI
-794 KRLEREER
+794 KGEF
-802 QAISKLKK
+802 AKL
-810 QELAKQKALEK
+810 
-821 EELDAI
+821 
-827 KALKREEE
+827 EE
-835 KRLKAIEN
+835 KRLKAIDN

-861 LLALNDNNGL
+861 LLSLNDNNGL
-871 TPENFTRLVDK
+871 TPENFARLVDK

-951 LLDVTSTTAFQG
+951 LLDVTSTAAFQG

-977 VMGTGL
+977 AMGTGL

-998 RGAKEGAE
+998 RGAKEGTE

-1038 GAEKALNATIRI
+1038 GAEKALNATIKI

-1086 LQAVFQGQGLLSKS
+1086 LQAVFQGQGLLSES

-1105 DLLNGRIDNKPMFDN
+1105 DLLNGRIDNKPMLDN

-1150 LERSPLGLVKG
+1150 LERSPLGLAKG

-1231 KAVSLASMPFLTI
+1231 KAVSLASIPFLTI
-1244 PAGFGKALL
+1244 PAGLGKALL
-1253 EPNKTMPERLLN
+1253 EPDKTMPERLLN

-1285 LYKGGVDIAKVGAD
+1285 LYKGSADIAKVGAD
-1299 YALGR
+1299 YALGN

-1311 QTVGRVAGQQ
+1311 QSVGRVAGQQ
-1321 GANILSQYIPFSG
+1321 GANILSQYIPLSG

-1387 GEPSMRTNIENP
+1387 GEPSMRNNIENP
-1399 IARTLEATISPIR
+1399 IARTLEATISPVR

-1432 AMENDIT
+1432 AMENNIK

-1490 YQSADEETQIK
+1490 YQSADEETKIK
-1501 WVREVMKEKKQE
+1501 WVKEVMKEKKQE

>member
-1 MASVWDNL
+1 MAVTITDEELDLFNKNGFTDDDVRATVENYRSQGLDDNAIRAK
-9 EEVQPTNDIWADVE
+9 VQSKIDSWNAHQNVKQPINNAQGEVE
-23 EVKTQ
+23 EVSTQ
-28 PTKQPVQ
+28 PNLK
-35 QKPIAQPKQQEIIEQ
+35 
-50 PTPMLTGGIE
+50 LTGEVKKYNESANPVRNAIRQIGRNTARFILPKKAE
-60 QKVIQNWDSKGRV
+60 NWFLGSKEDEEFLKKYNDDNVMSYEDAATLYKQGLISKDEFMKNTGLRLKLDS
-73 YYTDEQGNR
+73 
-82 IKSNVPLSRKIGN
+82 L
-95 KIKATATNIGDWLTT
+95 KADAEYRDVRNTNIGKGAVDIGTAAIPFGGGGKVATTVAGKLTPYLGRKIAT
-110 DVGENAK
+110 EAAKGAVIGGKAGLAHGVGYGLVDEDINPL
-117 QRRKAVAMGVI
+117 
-128 TLADLA
+128 T
-134 LNQGRGLLSHVVGG
+134 QGLVEGGIGIVGG
-148 GLGSGLYSLVDQAI
+148 GL
-162 EGKFNPK
+162 
-169 QLAIDTGLGAGLG
+169 LGAG
-182 AGGKLLIDK
+182 AGKLERTLR
-191 AIQPIAKNIARRT
+191 AKD
-204 NIAKR
+204 IAKR
-209 RATPIADK
+209 RAIPLADKLTEEQLELATTPASQYGVKQIDTAQNKAIAQQMENNIRAEEEILRLYKQERADIIKKYGSAEKLKAQAYNDLADERDYGIVSDALKDYRFLQSMEADLQGAKYISTNIKPIATREGVIVENVSKPTKQQPTSK
-217 VEPQSTLAVE
+217 VKPQ
-227 EVTEAIE
+227 
-234 PRASQEVLE
+234 ASQEVIE
-243 QPIQQVDEVVESV
+243 QPIQQVDKVVESV
-256 PQQTEQPKVNL
+256 PQQ
-267 NTLKSNI
+267 
-274 RANKFK
+274 
-280 QGNLKDYMVVNK
+280 
-292 GKKGYKST
+292 
-300 IADPISYDIEKSQRE
+300 
-315 FNNIITE
+315 
-322 ISKNPEKL
+322 
-330 NDSAYM
+330 
-336 ADLENRVQQIVDKT
+336 
-350 PYGNEAEVA
+350 
-359 TPYWEKFWK
+359 
-368 AVDDGYNYNEFK
+368 
-380 LNRGKKAPQQL
+380 L
-391 DDVVPEQ
+391 D
-398 VTSDFNNTETD
+398 
-409 FIEQAKKQILEN
+409 
-421 NLPSYDDAYIYS
+421 
-433 DNGHGYLRNQ
+433 
-443 IESMRDVN
+443 
-451 DKYTK
+451 
-456 LLKNLEEQKNSYL
+456 
-469 KKAKSEKRIKEINDA
+469 
-484 YNQRVKEA
+484 
-492 NDSFENSQQN
+492 
-502 IIKNIDNYKKEIDVI
+502 DVI

-529 ERGFVDTVR
+529 ERGFVDTIR
-538 QNYGDDVAKQITDK
+538 QNYGDDVAKQIGDK

-565 WENRT
+565 WESRT
-570 PEQKIQALNEV
+570 PEQKLQALSEV

-592 AQALNQA
+592 AQTLNQA
-599 IQNGEPLNAAMLDG
+599 IQNGEPLNVAMLDG

-667 EVNNVL
+667 EVA
-673 KPNSKTD
+673 KT
-680 KSVDMSNE
+680 
-688 EANAKFEVW
+688 
-697 LNTQIEKV
+697 LP
-705 KQKPVYGEK
+705 KQKT
-714 LDMLKAMENYRVQ
+714 
-727 KANRALKASE
+727 
-737 KRMAREEFLNTD
+737 RE
-749 YSNEEAEAR
+749 
-758 FLHSLSKDKRPP
+758 
-770 KAKPTRGTKEDLL
+770 
-783 KGMERYRQKEI
+783 Q
-794 KRLEREER
+794 
-802 QAISKLKK
+802 Q
-810 QELAKQKALEK
+810 
-821 EELDAI
+821 
-827 KALKREEE
+827 
-835 KRLKAIEN
+835 LKAIER
-843 ILAKRVVKP
+843 ILSKRIAKPR
-852 AERKSLATQ
+852 EQKSLATQ

-871 TPENFTRLVDK
+871 TPENFARLVDK

-951 LLDVTSTTAFQG
+951 LLDVNSTAAFQG

-977 VMGTGL
+977 AMGTGL
-983 RGKMSTPAEW
+983 RGKMATPTEW

-1027 HPQFENVPILG
+1027 HPQFEDIPILG

-1073 TAEEAEEIAKNEA
+1073 TAEEAEEIARNEA
-1086 LQAVFQGQGLLSKS
+1086 LQAVFQGEGLLSKS
-1100 SKFVR
+1100 SKFAR

-1150 LERSPLGLVKG
+1150 LERSPLGLAKG
-1161 GFEMATAKTPQQ
+1161 GFEMVTAKTPQQ

-1231 KAVSLASMPFLTI
+1231 KAVSLASIPFLTI
-1244 PAGFGKALL
+1244 PAGLGKALL
-1253 EPNKTMPERLLN
+1253 EPDKTMPERLLN

-1270 GNILSDLPMLKGLGD
+1270 GNILSDLPMLKSLGD
-1285 LYKGGVDIAKVGAD
+1285 LYKGSADIAKVGAD
-1299 YALGR
+1299 YALGN
-1304 TDLAEVG
+1304 TDLAEVI
-1311 QTVGRVAGQQ
+1311 QSVGRVAGQQ
-1321 GANILSQYIPFSG
+1321 GANILSQYIPLSG
-1334 TLGTIRNAADPY
+1334 TLGTIRNATDPY

-1387 GEPSMRTNIENP
+1387 GEPSMRNNIENP
-1399 IARTLEATISPIR
+1399 IARTLEATISPVR

-1423 EEMQRIQDY
+1423 DEMQRIQDY
-1432 AMENDIT
+1432 AMENNIK

-1490 YQSADEETQIK
+1490 YQSADEETKIK
-1501 WVREVMKEKKQE
+1501 WVKEVMKEKKQE

>member
-1 MASVWDNL
+1 MANIWDEV
-9 EEVQPTNDIWADVE
+9 EEVQEVQNTPQQQPTNDIWSEVE
-23 EVKTQ
+23 EVSTQ
-28 PTKQPVQ
+28 PVEQATPV
-35 QKPIAQPKQQEIIEQ
+35 
-50 PTPMLTGGIE
+50 LTGGIE
-60 QKVIQNWDSKGRV
+60 QKVIPNWDKKGRI

-95 KIKATATNIGDWLTT
+95 QLRAIGYNVKDWLTT
-110 DVGENAK
+110 DVGEKAK
-117 QRRKAVAMGVI
+117 ERRKAVAMLISTPLGI
-128 TLADLA
+128 
-134 LNQGRGLLSHVVGG
+134 GRGITGMALSG
-148 GLGSGLYSLVDQAI
+148 GLGSGVYSGSEQAI
-162 EGKFNPK
+162 EGEFKPK
-169 QLAIDTGLGAGLG
+169 QLLADIGIGAGLG
-182 AGGKLLIDK
+182 GALGLGGKYVV
-191 AIQPIAKNIARRT
+191 QPITKNIARRI

-209 RATPIADK
+209 RATPLADRVK
-217 VEPQSTLAVE
+217 PQPTQAVD
-227 EVTEAIE
+227 EVMETVK
-234 PRASQEVLE
+234 PQVSQEVIE
-243 QPIQQVDEVVESV
+243 QPIQQVDEVVESM

-274 RANKFK
+274 RANKFE
-280 QGNLKDYMVVNK
+280 QGNLKDYMVVGK
-292 GKKGYKST
+292 GKKSYKST
-300 IADPISYDIEKSQRE
+300 IADPISYDIEKSQRD
-315 FNNIITE
+315 FNKIITE

-330 NDSAYM
+330 NDKVYLN
-336 ADLENRVQQIVDKT
+336 DLQNRVQQIIDRT
-350 PYGNEAEVA
+350 PYGETEEVNM
-359 TPYWEKFWK
+359 PYWKKFWK
-368 AVDDGYNYNEFK
+368 AVNDGYNYNEFK
-380 LNRGKKAPQQL
+380 LNIGNKPQQL
-391 DDVVPEQ
+391 DD
-398 VTSDFNNTETD
+398 
-409 FIEQAKKQILEN
+409 L
-421 NLPSYDDAYIYS
+421 
-433 DNGHGYLRNQ
+433 
-443 IESMRDVN
+443 
-451 DKYTK
+451 
-456 LLKNLEEQKNSYL
+456 
-469 KKAKSEKRIKEINDA
+469 
-484 YNQRVKEA
+484 
-492 NDSFENSQQN
+492 
-502 IIKNIDNYKKEIDVI
+502 I

-529 ERGFVDTVR
+529 ERGFVDTIR
-538 QNYGDDVAKQITDK
+538 QNYGDDVAKQIGDK

-565 WENRT
+565 WESRT
-570 PEQKIQALNEV
+570 PEQKLQALNEV

-599 IQNGEPLNAAMLDG
+599 IQNGEPLNVAMLDG

-667 EVNNVL
+667 EVA
-673 KPNSKTD
+673 KT
-680 KSVDMSNE
+680 
-688 EANAKFEVW
+688 NAE
-697 LNTQIEKV
+697 IEKEFNAWLQKQNLPKQV
-705 KQKPVYGEK
+705 KQYSEK
-714 LDMLKAMENYRVQ
+714 GDRLALMKAME
-727 KANRALKASE
+727 K
-737 KRMAREEFLNTD
+737 
-749 YSNEEAEAR
+749 
-758 FLHSLSKDKRPP
+758 
-770 KAKPTRGTKEDLL
+770 
-783 KGMERYRQKEI
+783 YRQGKI
-794 KRLEREER
+794 KGEF
-802 QAISKLKK
+802 AKL
-810 QELAKQKALEK
+810 
-821 EELDAI
+821 
-827 KALKREEE
+827 EE
-835 KRLKAIEN
+835 KRLKAIDN

-871 TPENFTRLVDK
+871 TPENFARLVDK

-951 LLDVTSTTAFQG
+951 LLDVTSTAAFQG

-977 VMGTGL
+977 AMGTGL

-1027 HPQFENVPILG
+1027 HPQFENVPLLG
-1038 GAEKALNATIRI
+1038 KAEKALNATIKI

-1086 LQAVFQGQGLLSKS
+1086 LQAVFQGEGLLSKS

-1105 DLLNGRIDNKPMFDN
+1105 DLLNARIDNKPMFDN

-1150 LERSPLGLVKG
+1150 LERSPLGLAKS

-1231 KAVSLASMPFLTI
+1231 KAVSLASIPFLTV
-1244 PAGFGKALL
+1244 PAGLGKALL
-1253 EPNKTMPERLLN
+1253 EPDKTMPERLLN

-1285 LYKGGVDIAKVGAD
+1285 LYKGSADIAKVGAD
-1299 YALGR
+1299 YALGN
-1304 TDLAEVG
+1304 TDLAGVG
-1311 QTVGRVAGQQ
+1311 QSVGRVAGQQ
-1321 GANILSQYIPFSG
+1321 GANILSQYIPLSG
-1334 TLGTIRNAADPY
+1334 TLGTIRNATDPY

-1387 GEPSMRTNIENP
+1387 GEPSMRNNIENP
-1399 IARTLEATISPIR
+1399 IARTLEATISPVR

-1423 EEMQRIQDY
+1423 DEMQRIQDY
-1432 AMENDIT
+1432 AMENDIQ

-1501 WVREVMKEKKQE
+1501 WVKEVMKEKKQE

>member
-1 MASVWDNL
+1 MANIWDEV
-9 EEVQPTNDIWADVE
+9 EEVQEVQNTPQQQPTNDIWGEVE
-23 EVKTQ
+23 EVSTQ
-28 PTKQPVQ
+28 PVEQATPV
-35 QKPIAQPKQQEIIEQ
+35 
-50 PTPMLTGGIE
+50 LTGGIE
-60 QKVIQNWDSKGRV
+60 QKVIPNWDKKGRI

-95 KIKATATNIGDWLTT
+95 QLRATGYNIKDWLTT
-110 DVGENAK
+110 DVGEKAK
-117 QRRKAVAMGVI
+117 ERRKAVAMLVSTPLGI
-128 TLADLA
+128 
-134 LNQGRGLLSHVVGG
+134 GRGITGMALSG
-148 GLGSGLYSLVDQAI
+148 GLGSGVYSGSEQAI
-162 EGKFNPK
+162 EGEFKPK
-169 QLAIDTGLGAGLG
+169 QLLADIGIGAGLG
-182 AGGKLLIDK
+182 GVLGLGGKYVAKPIIDK
-191 AIQPIAKNIARRT
+191 IAKGKVT
-204 NIAKR
+204 KAK
-209 RATPIADK
+209 
-217 VEPQSTLAVE
+217 PQV
-227 EVTEAIE
+227 
-234 PRASQEVLE
+234 SQEVVE

-256 PQQTEQPKVNL
+256 PQDKY
-267 NTLKSNI
+267 I
-274 RANKFK
+274 
-280 QGNLKDYMVVNK
+280 
-292 GKKGYKST
+292 GKKFFYGDKEDEIVEYLPQLDMYRGKNPDGLNWGATLYKKEDLDKYYLPEGYDFQKVKAEKDLINQQKLEKQ
-300 IADPISYDIEKSQRE
+300 IAKENLEKQRIEE
-315 FNNIITE
+315 YNNIDDFGSELSDMQLGKIRKTLNKQE
-322 ISKNPEKL
+322 IYNGELKTNKQ
-330 NDSAYM
+330 AIK
-336 ADLENRVQQIVDKT
+336 DLLEEN
-350 PYGNEAEVA
+350 A
-359 TPYWEKFWK
+359 TPDIRE
-368 AVDDGYNYNEFK
+368 YN
-380 LNRGKKAPQQL
+380 GKKEYIMRYPNGSYITINKTKYDYAKHLQNRQQQL
-391 DDVVPEQ
+391 DE
-398 VTSDFNNTETD
+398 
-409 FIEQAKKQILEN
+409 
-421 NLPSYDDAYIYS
+421 
-433 DNGHGYLRNQ
+433 
-443 IESMRDVN
+443 
-451 DKYTK
+451 
-456 LLKNLEEQKNSYL
+456 
-469 KKAKSEKRIKEINDA
+469 
-484 YNQRVKEA
+484 
-492 NDSFENSQQN
+492 
-502 IIKNIDNYKKEIDVI
+502 VI
-517 PEQVVEDTAKTK
+517 PEQVAEETAKTK
-529 ERGFVDTVR
+529 ERGFVDTIR
-538 QNYGDDVAKQITDK
+538 QNYGDDVAKQIGDK

-565 WENRT
+565 WESRT
-570 PEQKIQALNEV
+570 PEQKLQALNEV

-599 IQNGEPLNAAMLDG
+599 IQNGEPLNVAMLDG

-667 EVNNVL
+667 EVA
-673 KPNSKTD
+673 KT
-680 KSVDMSNE
+680 
-688 EANAKFEVW
+688 NAEIEKEFNVW
-697 LNTQIEKV
+697 LQKQNLPKQV
-705 KQKPVYGEK
+705 KQYSEK
-714 LDMLKAMENYRVQ
+714 GDRLALMKAME
-727 KANRALKASE
+727 K
-737 KRMAREEFLNTD
+737 
-749 YSNEEAEAR
+749 
-758 FLHSLSKDKRPP
+758 
-770 KAKPTRGTKEDLL
+770 
-783 KGMERYRQKEI
+783 YRQGKI
-794 KRLEREER
+794 KGEF
-802 QAISKLKK
+802 AKL
-810 QELAKQKALEK
+810 
-821 EELDAI
+821 
-827 KALKREEE
+827 EE
-835 KRLKAIEN
+835 KRLKAIDN

-871 TPENFTRLVDK
+871 TPENFARLVDK

-977 VMGTGL
+977 AMGTGL

-1061 SALKDLM
+1061 TALKDLM

-1073 TAEEAEEIAKNEA
+1073 TAEEAEEIARNEA
-1086 LQAVFQGQGLLSKS
+1086 LQAVFQGEGLLSKS

-1150 LERSPLGLVKG
+1150 LERSPLGLAKG

-1231 KAVSLASMPFLTI
+1231 KAVSLASIPFLTI

-1253 EPNKTMPERLLN
+1253 EPDKTMPERLLN

-1285 LYKGGVDIAKVGAD
+1285 LYKGGADIAKVGAD
-1299 YALGR
+1299 YALGN

-1311 QTVGRVAGQQ
+1311 QSVGRVAGQQ
-1321 GANILSQYIPFSG
+1321 GANILSQYIPLSG

-1387 GEPSMRTNIENP
+1387 GEPSMRNNIENP
-1399 IARTLEATISPIR
+1399 IARTLEATISPVR

-1423 EEMQRIQDY
+1423 DEMQRIQDY
-1432 AMENDIT
+1432 AMENNIK

-1458 KTRLTNEQYSELTR
+1458 KINLTNEQYSELTR

-1490 YQSADEETQIK
+1490 YQSADEETKIK

>member
-1 MASVWDNL
+1 MANIWDEV
-9 EEVQPTNDIWADVE
+9 EEIQEVQNTPQQQPTNDIWGEVE
-23 EVKTQ
+23 EVSTQ
-28 PTKQPVQ
+28 P
-35 QKPIAQPKQQEIIEQ
+35 IEQ
-50 PTPMLTGGIE
+50 ATPVLTGGIE
-60 QKVIQNWDSKGRV
+60 QKVIPNWDKKGRI
-73 YYTDEQGNR
+73 YYTDEQGNI

-95 KIKATATNIGDWLTT
+95 KLRATGYNIKDWLTT
-110 DVGENAK
+110 DVGEKAK
-117 QRRKAVAMGVI
+117 ERRKAVAMGVI
-128 TLADLA
+128 TATDLA
-134 LNQGRGLLSHVVGG
+134 LNQGRGLIGNAVGG
-148 GLGSGLYSLVDQAI
+148 GIGSGLYSLADQAI

-191 AIQPIAKNIARRT
+191 AIQPIFKNIARRT

-209 RATPIADK
+209 RATPLADRMTEEQLERFTRPEATPSQYGVADIDTNTNKAIA
-217 VEPQSTLAVE
+217 
-227 EVTEAIE
+227 
-234 PRASQEVLE
+234 
-243 QPIQQVDEVVESV
+243 QQM
-256 PQQTEQPKVNL
+256 KN
-267 NTLKSNI
+267 NI
-274 RANKFK
+274 RAEEELLREYKTVRADLVK
-280 QGNLKDYMVVNK
+280 KYGSVENLKAQAVKDLPDETQYGMVSEAINDYRNLIAYEQEL
-292 GKKGYKST
+292 GNARYIST
-300 IADPISYDIEKSQRE
+300 NIKPTPTRE
-315 FNNIITE
+315 GVIVEN
-322 ISKNPEKL
+322 ISKGTKQQPVEKV
-330 NDSAYM
+330 A
-336 ADLENRVQQIVDKT
+336 QQ
-350 PYGNEAEVA
+350 PQVA
-359 TPYWEKFWK
+359 
-368 AVDDGYNYNEFK
+368 
-380 LNRGKKAPQQL
+380 QQL
-391 DDVVPEQ
+391 D
-398 VTSDFNNTETD
+398 
-409 FIEQAKKQILEN
+409 
-421 NLPSYDDAYIYS
+421 
-433 DNGHGYLRNQ
+433 
-443 IESMRDVN
+443 
-451 DKYTK
+451 
-456 LLKNLEEQKNSYL
+456 
-469 KKAKSEKRIKEINDA
+469 
-484 YNQRVKEA
+484 
-492 NDSFENSQQN
+492 
-502 IIKNIDNYKKEIDVI
+502 DVI

-529 ERGFVDTVR
+529 ERGFVDTIR
-538 QNYGDDVAKQITDK
+538 QNYGDDVAKQIGDK

-570 PEQKIQALNEV
+570 PEQKLQALNEV

-599 IQNGEPLNAAMLDG
+599 IQNGEPLNVAMLDG

-622 QEIEAA
+622 QEIEAT

-667 EVNNVL
+667 EVA
-673 KPNSKTD
+673 KT
-680 KSVDMSNE
+680 
-688 EANAKFEVW
+688 
-697 LNTQIEKV
+697 LP
-705 KQKPVYGEK
+705 KQKT
-714 LDMLKAMENYRVQ
+714 
-727 KANRALKASE
+727 
-737 KRMAREEFLNTD
+737 RE
-749 YSNEEAEAR
+749 
-758 FLHSLSKDKRPP
+758 
-770 KAKPTRGTKEDLL
+770 
-783 KGMERYRQKEI
+783 Q
-794 KRLEREER
+794 
-802 QAISKLKK
+802 Q
-810 QELAKQKALEK
+810 
-821 EELDAI
+821 
-827 KALKREEE
+827 
-835 KRLKAIEN
+835 LKAIER
-843 ILAKRVVKP
+843 ILSKRTAKPR
-852 AERKSLATQ
+852 EQKSLATQ

-871 TPENFTRLVDK
+871 TPENFVRLVDK

-951 LLDVTSTTAFQG
+951 LLDVTSTAAFQG

-977 VMGTGL
+977 AMGTGL

-1027 HPQFENVPILG
+1027 HPQFENIPILG

-1055 YEARFD
+1055 YESRFD

-1073 TAEEAEEIAKNEA
+1073 TAEEAEEIARNEA
-1086 LQAVFQGQGLLSKS
+1086 LQAVFQGEGLLSKS

-1105 DLLNGRIDNKPMFDN
+1105 DLLNGRIDNKPMSDN

-1127 DNIQLGNRIAPF
+1127 DNVQLGNRIAPF

-1150 LERSPLGLVKG
+1150 LERSPLGLAKG

-1199 NQVPN
+1199 NQLPN

-1231 KAVSLASMPFLTI
+1231 KAVSLASIPFLTI
-1244 PAGFGKALL
+1244 PAGLGKALL
-1253 EPNKTMPERLLN
+1253 EPDKTMPERLLN

-1285 LYKGGVDIAKVGAD
+1285 LYKGSADIAKVGAD
-1299 YALGR
+1299 YALGN
-1304 TDLAEVG
+1304 TDLSEVG
-1311 QTVGRVAGQQ
+1311 QSVGRVAGQQ
-1321 GANILSQYIPFSG
+1321 GANILSQYIPLSG
-1334 TLGTIRNAADPY
+1334 TLGTIRNATDPY

-1387 GEPSMRTNIENP
+1387 GEPSMRNNIENP
-1399 IARTLEATISPIR
+1399 IARTLEATISPVR

-1432 AMENDIT
+1432 AMENNIK

-1490 YQSADEETQIK
+1490 YQSADEETKIK
-1501 WVREVMKEKKQE
+1501 WVKEVMKEKKQE

>member
-1 MASVWDNL
+1 MANIW
-9 EEVQPTNDIWADVE
+9 EEVEEVQEVKNTPQQQPTNDIWGEVE
-23 EVKTQ
+23 EVSTQ
-28 PTKQPVQ
+28 PVEQTTPV
-35 QKPIAQPKQQEIIEQ
+35 
-50 PTPMLTGGIE
+50 LTGGVE
-60 QKVIQNWDSKGRV
+60 QKVIPNWDKNGRI

-95 KIKATATNIGDWLTT
+95 QLRATGYNIKDWLTT
-110 DVGENAK
+110 DVGEKAK
-117 QRRKAVAMGVI
+117 ERKKAVAMGVI
-128 TLADLA
+128 TAADLA
-134 LNQGRGLLSHVVGG
+134 LNQGRGLIGNAVGG
-148 GLGSGLYSLVDQAI
+148 GIGSGLYSLADQAI

-191 AIQPIAKNIARRT
+191 AMQPIFKNIARRT

-209 RATPIADK
+209 RATPLG
-217 VEPQSTLAVE
+217 ERM
-227 EVTEAIE
+227 TEAK
-234 PRASQEVLE
+234 PKANQEVVE
-243 QPIQQVDEVVESV
+243 QPIQQIDDVVEETV
-256 PQQTEQPKVNL
+256 P
-267 NTLKSNI
+267 
-274 RANKFK
+274 A
-280 QGNLKDYMVVNK
+280 
-292 GKKGYKST
+292 
-300 IADPISYDIEKSQRE
+300 
-315 FNNIITE
+315 
-322 ISKNPEKL
+322 
-330 NDSAYM
+330 
-336 ADLENRVQQIVDKT
+336 
-350 PYGNEAEVA
+350 
-359 TPYWEKFWK
+359 
-368 AVDDGYNYNEFK
+368 
-380 LNRGKKAPQQL
+380 QQL
-391 DDVVPEQ
+391 DD
-398 VTSDFNNTETD
+398 
-409 FIEQAKKQILEN
+409 L
-421 NLPSYDDAYIYS
+421 
-433 DNGHGYLRNQ
+433 
-443 IESMRDVN
+443 
-451 DKYTK
+451 
-456 LLKNLEEQKNSYL
+456 
-469 KKAKSEKRIKEINDA
+469 
-484 YNQRVKEA
+484 
-492 NDSFENSQQN
+492 
-502 IIKNIDNYKKEIDVI
+502 I

-529 ERGFVDTVR
+529 ERSFVDTIR
-538 QNYGDDVAKQITDK
+538 QNYGDDVAKQIGDK

-570 PEQKIQALNEV
+570 PEQKLQALNEV

-599 IQNGEPLNAAMLDG
+599 IQNGEPLNVAMLDG

-622 QEIEAA
+622 QEIEAT

-667 EVNNVL
+667 EVA
-673 KPNSKTD
+673 KT
-680 KSVDMSNE
+680 
-688 EANAKFEVW
+688 NAEIEKEFNVW
-697 LNTQIEKV
+697 LQKQNLPKQV
-705 KQKPVYGEK
+705 KQYSEK
-714 LDMLKAMENYRVQ
+714 GDRLALMKAME
-727 KANRALKASE
+727 K
-737 KRMAREEFLNTD
+737 
-749 YSNEEAEAR
+749 
-758 FLHSLSKDKRPP
+758 
-770 KAKPTRGTKEDLL
+770 
-783 KGMERYRQKEI
+783 YRQGKI
-794 KRLEREER
+794 KGEFV
-802 QAISKLKK
+802 KL
-810 QELAKQKALEK
+810 
-821 EELDAI
+821 
-827 KALKREEE
+827 EE
-835 KRLKAIEN
+835 KRLKAIDN

-871 TPENFTRLVDK
+871 TPENFARLVDK

-951 LLDVTSTTAFQG
+951 LLDVTSTAAFQG

-977 VMGTGL
+977 TMGTGL
-983 RGKMSTPAEW
+983 RGKMSAPAEW
-993 WKSVA
+993 WESVA

-1006 DVNLGIN
+1006 DVDLGIN

-1073 TAEEAEEIAKNEA
+1073 TAEEAEEIARNEA
-1086 LQAVFQGQGLLSKS
+1086 LQAVFQGEGLLSKS

-1105 DLLNGRIDNKPMFDN
+1105 DLLNARIDNKPMFDN

-1150 LERSPLGLVKG
+1150 LERSPLGLAKG

-1231 KAVSLASMPFLTI
+1231 KAVSLASIPFLTI
-1244 PAGFGKALL
+1244 PAGLGKALL
-1253 EPNKTMPERLLN
+1253 EPDKTIPERLLN

-1285 LYKGGVDIAKVGAD
+1285 LYKGSADIAKVGAD
-1299 YALGR
+1299 YALGN

-1311 QTVGRVAGQQ
+1311 QSVGRVAGQQ
-1321 GANILSQYIPFSG
+1321 GANILSQYIPLSG

-1387 GEPSMRTNIENP
+1387 GEPSMRNNIENP
-1399 IARTLEATISPIR
+1399 IARTLEATISPVR
-1412 IRNYTERPAEM
+1412 IRNYTERPSEM

-1432 AMENDIT
+1432 AIENNIK

-1490 YQSADEETQIK
+1490 YQSADEETKIK
-1501 WVREVMKEKKQE
+1501 WVKEVMKEKKQE

>member
-1 MASVWDNL
+1 MADLDRIKRNVAKMAQMNAPESDIDGYIASEGVTL
-9 EEVQPTNDIWADVE
+9 EQVRSHKIGSQIS
-23 EVKTQ
+23 Q

-35 QKPIAQPKQQEIIEQ
+35 QKPVVQPKQQEIIEQ
-50 PTPMLTGGIE
+50 PNPKLTGGVE
-60 QKVIQNWDSKGRV
+60 QKVIPNWDSKGRV

-95 KIKATATNIGDWLTT
+95 KIKATATNTRSWLT
-110 DVGENAK
+110 DEYGENFK
-117 QRRKAVAMGVI
+117 QRQKAVAM
-128 TLADLA
+128 LASAPLGI
-134 LNQGRGLLSHVVGG
+134 GRGIVGMALSG
-148 GLGSGLYSLVDQAI
+148 GLGGGTYSGA
-162 EGKFNPK
+162 E
-169 QLAIDTGLGAGLG
+169 QLIDTGKISPMQTLKDTAIGAGLG
-182 AGGKLLIDK
+182 GALGLGGKYIAKPIIDK
-191 AIQPIAKNIARRT
+191 FAKSKVAKPQPQVTK
-204 NIAKR
+204 
-209 RATPIADK
+209 
-217 VEPQSTLAVE
+217 
-227 EVTEAIE
+227 EVKA
-234 PRASQEVLE
+234 
-243 QPIQQVDEVVESV
+243 EVVE
-256 PQQTEQPKVNL
+256 Q
-267 NTLKSNI
+267 
-274 RANKFK
+274 
-280 QGNLKDYMVVNK
+280 
-292 GKKGYKST
+292 
-300 IADPISYDIEKSQRE
+300 
-315 FNNIITE
+315 
-322 ISKNPEKL
+322 
-330 NDSAYM
+330 
-336 ADLENRVQQIVDKT
+336 
-350 PYGNEAEVA
+350 
-359 TPYWEKFWK
+359 
-368 AVDDGYNYNEFK
+368 
-380 LNRGKKAPQQL
+380 PQQL
-391 DDVVPEQ
+391 AL
-398 VTSDFNNTETD
+398 DFNKVD
-409 FIEQAKKQILEN
+409 
-421 NLPSYDDAYIYS
+421 
-433 DNGHGYLRNQ
+433 
-443 IESMRDVN
+443 
-451 DKYTK
+451 
-456 LLKNLEEQKNSYL
+456 
-469 KKAKSEKRIKEINDA
+469 
-484 YNQRVKEA
+484 
-492 NDSFENSQQN
+492 
-502 IIKNIDNYKKEIDVI
+502 DVI
-517 PEQVVEDTAKTK
+517 PEQVVEATGKTK

-599 IQNGEPLNAAMLDG
+599 IQNGEPLNVAMLDG
-613 IAKNLTKAG
+613 VAKNLTKAG

-667 EVNNVL
+667 EVA
-673 KPNSKTD
+673 KT
-680 KSVDMSNE
+680 
-688 EANAKFEVW
+688 NAE
-697 LNTQIEKV
+697 IEKEFNAWLQKQNLPKQV
-705 KQKPVYGEK
+705 KQYSEK
-714 LDMLKAMENYRVQ
+714 GDRLALMKAME
-727 KANRALKASE
+727 K
-737 KRMAREEFLNTD
+737 
-749 YSNEEAEAR
+749 
-758 FLHSLSKDKRPP
+758 
-770 KAKPTRGTKEDLL
+770 
-783 KGMERYRQKEI
+783 YRQGKI
-794 KRLEREER
+794 KGEF
-802 QAISKLKK
+802 AKL
-810 QELAKQKALEK
+810 
-821 EELDAI
+821 
-827 KALKREEE
+827 EE
-835 KRLKAIEN
+835 KRLKAIDN

-871 TPENFTRLVDK
+871 TPENFARLVDK

-900 SERFINAKT
+900 SERFINATT

-963 INALDELVAKGIDK
+963 VNALDELVAKGIDK
-977 VMGTGL
+977 IARTGV
-983 RGKMSTPAEW
+983 RGGIENMSPKAW
-993 WKSVA
+993 AKSVA

-1006 DVNLGIN
+1006 DVGLGIN

-1027 HPQFENVPILG
+1027 HPQFEGVPILG

-1055 YEARFD
+1055 YESRFD

-1086 LQAVFQGQGLLSKS
+1086 LQAVFQGQGLLSKG

-1105 DLLNGRIDNKPMFDN
+1105 DLLNARIDNKPMFDN
-1120 ETVQNIA
+1120 ETVQRIA
-1127 DNIQLGNRIAPF
+1127 DNIQLGNRVAPF

-1161 GFEMATAKTPQQ
+1161 GFEMATATTPQQ

-1217 DVTGLPP
+1217 DVRNLPP
-1224 QSIVIGD
+1224 QSVVIGD
-1231 KAVSLASMPFLTI
+1231 KAVSLASMPYLTI
-1244 PAGFGKALL
+1244 PAGLGKALL
-1253 EPNKTMPERLLN
+1253 EPDKTMPERLLN
-1265 ATTYT
+1265 ANTYT

-1285 LYKGGVDIAKVGAD
+1285 LYKGGADIAKVGAD

-1304 TDLAEVG
+1304 TDLADVG
-1311 QTVGRVAGQQ
+1311 QSVGRVAGQQ

-1334 TLGTIRNAADPY
+1334 TLGTIRNAVDPY

-1399 IARTLEATISPIR
+1399 VARIAEATLSPVR

-1490 YQSADEETQIK
+1490 YQSADEKTQIK

>member
-1 MASVWDNL
+1 MPITDLSD
-9 EEVQPTNDIWADVE
+9 EELKSLYKPQNEQSSGISSISDE
-23 EVKTQ
+23 ELLNMYNQ
-28 PTKQPVQ
+28 NNSENTKV
-35 QKPIAQPKQQEIIEQ
+35 
-50 PTPMLTGGIE
+50 LTGRVE
-60 QKVIQNWDSKGRV
+60 QKVIPNWDKKGRI

-95 KIKATATNIGDWLTT
+95 QLRATGYNIKDWLTT
-110 DVGENAK
+110 DVGEKAK
-117 QRRKAVAMGVI
+117 ERRKAVAL
-128 TLADLA
+128 LATAPIGAGAGIGGMA
-134 LNQGRGLLSHVVGG
+134 LSGALGG
-148 GLGSGLYSLVDQAI
+148 GLYSGAEQAI

-169 QLAIDTGLGAGLG
+169 QLATDIGLGAATGGLLGLG
-182 AGGKLLIDK
+182 GKYVVGPLV
-191 AIQPIAKNIARRT
+191 KNISRRV

-209 RATPIADK
+209 RATPLADRMTEVK
-217 VEPQSTLAVE
+217 PQV
-227 EVTEAIE
+227 
-234 PRASQEVLE
+234 SQEVVE
-243 QPIQQVDEVVESV
+243 QPIQQIDDVIEETVPIQQVDEVVESV

-274 RANKFK
+274 RTNKFE
-280 QGNLKDYMVVNK
+280 QGNLKDYMIVNK

-300 IADPISYDIEKSQRE
+300 IADPISYDIEKSQRD
-315 FNNIITE
+315 FNKIITE

-330 NDSAYM
+330 NESGYLDE
-336 ADLENRVQQIVDKT
+336 LEKRVQEIVDRT
-350 PYGNEAEVA
+350 PYGETEEVA
-359 TPYWEKFWK
+359 MPYWEKLWK

-380 LNRGKKAPQQL
+380 ANRGKKVPQQL
-391 DDVVPEQ
+391 D
-398 VTSDFNNTETD
+398 N
-409 FIEQAKKQILEN
+409 
-421 NLPSYDDAYIYS
+421 
-433 DNGHGYLRNQ
+433 
-443 IESMRDVN
+443 
-451 DKYTK
+451 
-456 LLKNLEEQKNSYL
+456 
-469 KKAKSEKRIKEINDA
+469 
-484 YNQRVKEA
+484 
-492 NDSFENSQQN
+492 
-502 IIKNIDNYKKEIDVI
+502 VI
-517 PEQVVEDTAKTK
+517 PEQVVEATDETK

-592 AQALNQA
+592 AQALNQT
-599 IQNGEPLNAAMLDG
+599 IQNGEPLNVAMLDG

-667 EVNNVL
+667 EVA
-673 KPNSKTD
+673 KT
-680 KSVDMSNE
+680 
-688 EANAKFEVW
+688 
-697 LNTQIEKV
+697 LP
-705 KQKPVYGEK
+705 KQKT
-714 LDMLKAMENYRVQ
+714 
-727 KANRALKASE
+727 
-737 KRMAREEFLNTD
+737 RE
-749 YSNEEAEAR
+749 
-758 FLHSLSKDKRPP
+758 
-770 KAKPTRGTKEDLL
+770 
-783 KGMERYRQKEI
+783 Q
-794 KRLEREER
+794 
-802 QAISKLKK
+802 Q
-810 QELAKQKALEK
+810 
-821 EELDAI
+821 
-827 KALKREEE
+827 
-835 KRLKAIEN
+835 LKAIER
-843 ILAKRVVKP
+843 ILSKRTAKPR
-852 AERKSLATQ
+852 EQKSLATQ

-871 TPENFTRLVDK
+871 TPENFSRLVDK

-900 SERFINAKT
+900 SNRFINAKT
-909 DRERDVANGLIKK
+909 DRERDIANGLIKK

-977 VMGTGL
+977 TMGTGL

-1006 DVNLGIN
+1006 DVGLGIN

-1055 YEARFD
+1055 YEAKFD

-1073 TAEEAEEIAKNEA
+1073 TVEEAEEIARNEA
-1086 LQAVFQGQGLLSKS
+1086 LQAVFQGQGLLSES

-1105 DLLNGRIDNKPMFDN
+1105 DLLNVRINNKPMFDN
-1120 ETVQNIA
+1120 ETVQRIA

-1161 GFEMATAKTPQQ
+1161 GFEMATATTPQQ

-1187 TTGATLGGGYLL
+1187 ATGATLGGGYLL

-1217 DVTGLPP
+1217 DVRNLPP
-1224 QSIVIGD
+1224 QSVVIGD
-1231 KAVSLASMPFLTI
+1231 KSVSLASMPYLTI
-1244 PAGFGKALL
+1244 PAGLGKALL
-1253 EPNKTMPERLLN
+1253 EPDKTMPERLLN
-1265 ATTYT
+1265 ANTYT

-1285 LYKGGVDIAKVGAD
+1285 LYKGGADIAKVGAD

-1304 TDLAEVG
+1304 TDLADVG
-1311 QTVGRVAGQQ
+1311 QSVGRVAGQQ

-1334 TLGTIRNAADPY
+1334 TLGTIRNAVDPY

-1399 IARTLEATISPIR
+1399 VARIAEATLSPVR
-1412 IRNYTERPAEM
+1412 IRNYTEKPAEM
-1423 EEMQRIQDY
+1423 DEMQRIQDY

-1452 IGRGKD
+1452 ISRGKD
-1458 KTRLTNEQYSELTR
+1458 KINLTNEQYSELTR

>member
-1 MASVWDNL
+1 MANIWDEV
-9 EEVQPTNDIWADVE
+9 EEVQEVQNTPQQQPTNDICGEVE
-23 EVKTQ
+23 EVSTQ
-28 PTKQPVQ
+28 PVEQATPV
-35 QKPIAQPKQQEIIEQ
+35 
-50 PTPMLTGGIE
+50 LTGGIE
-60 QKVIQNWDSKGRV
+60 QKVIPNWDKKGRI

-95 KIKATATNIGDWLTT
+95 KLRATGYNVKDWLTT
-110 DVGENAK
+110 DVGEKAK
-117 QRRKAVAMGVI
+117 ERRKAVAMGVI
-128 TLADLA
+128 TAADLV
-134 LNQGRGLLSHVVGG
+134 LNQGRGLLSHAVGG
-148 GLGSGLYSLVDQAI
+148 GVGSGLYSLADQAI
-162 EGKFNPK
+162 EGEFNPK

-209 RATPIADK
+209 RATP
-217 VEPQSTLAVE
+217 LAE
-227 EVTEAIE
+227 RMTEAK
-234 PRASQEVLE
+234 PQVNQEVVE

-256 PQQTEQPKVNL
+256 PQQ
-267 NTLKSNI
+267 
-274 RANKFK
+274 
-280 QGNLKDYMVVNK
+280 
-292 GKKGYKST
+292 
-300 IADPISYDIEKSQRE
+300 
-315 FNNIITE
+315 
-322 ISKNPEKL
+322 
-330 NDSAYM
+330 
-336 ADLENRVQQIVDKT
+336 
-350 PYGNEAEVA
+350 
-359 TPYWEKFWK
+359 
-368 AVDDGYNYNEFK
+368 
-380 LNRGKKAPQQL
+380 L
-391 DDVVPEQ
+391 DE
-398 VTSDFNNTETD
+398 
-409 FIEQAKKQILEN
+409 
-421 NLPSYDDAYIYS
+421 
-433 DNGHGYLRNQ
+433 
-443 IESMRDVN
+443 
-451 DKYTK
+451 
-456 LLKNLEEQKNSYL
+456 
-469 KKAKSEKRIKEINDA
+469 
-484 YNQRVKEA
+484 
-492 NDSFENSQQN
+492 
-502 IIKNIDNYKKEIDVI
+502 VI

-529 ERGFVDTVR
+529 ERGFVDTIR
-538 QNYGDDVAKQITDK
+538 QNYGDDVAKQIGDK

-565 WENRT
+565 WESRT
-570 PEQKIQALNEV
+570 PEQKLQALSEV

-599 IQNGEPLNAAMLDG
+599 IQNGESLNVAMLDG

-667 EVNNVL
+667 EVA
-673 KPNSKTD
+673 KT
-680 KSVDMSNE
+680 
-688 EANAKFEVW
+688 NAE
-697 LNTQIEKV
+697 IEKEFNAWLQKQNLPKQV
-705 KQKPVYGEK
+705 KQYSEK
-714 LDMLKAMENYRVQ
+714 GDRLALMKAME
-727 KANRALKASE
+727 K
-737 KRMAREEFLNTD
+737 
-749 YSNEEAEAR
+749 
-758 FLHSLSKDKRPP
+758 
-770 KAKPTRGTKEDLL
+770 
-783 KGMERYRQKEI
+783 YRQGKI
-794 KRLEREER
+794 KGEF
-802 QAISKLKK
+802 AKL
-810 QELAKQKALEK
+810 
-821 EELDAI
+821 
-827 KALKREEE
+827 EE
-835 KRLKAIEN
+835 KRLKAIDN

-871 TPENFTRLVDK
+871 TPENFARLVDK

-951 LLDVTSTTAFQG
+951 LLDVTSTAAFQG

-977 VMGTGL
+977 TMGTGL

-1027 HPQFENVPILG
+1027 HPQFENIPILG

-1073 TAEEAEEIAKNEA
+1073 TAEEAEEIARNEA
-1086 LQAVFQGQGLLSKS
+1086 LQAVFQGEGLLSKS

-1127 DNIQLGNRIAPF
+1127 DNIQLGSRIAPF
-1139 VQTPANLIAEG
+1139 VQTPANLITEG
-1150 LERSPLGLVKG
+1150 LERSPLGLAKG

-1231 KAVSLASMPFLTI
+1231 KAVSLASIPFLTI
-1244 PAGFGKALL
+1244 PAGLGKALL
-1253 EPNKTMPERLLN
+1253 EPDKTMPERLLN
-1265 ATTYT
+1265 ASTYT

-1285 LYKGGVDIAKVGAD
+1285 LYKGSADIAKVGAD
-1299 YALGR
+1299 YALGN

-1311 QTVGRVAGQQ
+1311 QSVGRVAGQQ
-1321 GANILSQYIPFSG
+1321 GANILSQYIPLSG
-1334 TLGTIRNAADPY
+1334 TLGTIRNAADPF

-1387 GEPSMRTNIENP
+1387 GEPSMRNNIENP
-1399 IARTLEATISPIR
+1399 IARTLEATISPVR
-1412 IRNYTERPAEM
+1412 IRNYAERPAEM

-1432 AMENDIT
+1432 AMENNIK

-1458 KTRLTNEQYSELTR
+1458 KINLTNEQYSELTR